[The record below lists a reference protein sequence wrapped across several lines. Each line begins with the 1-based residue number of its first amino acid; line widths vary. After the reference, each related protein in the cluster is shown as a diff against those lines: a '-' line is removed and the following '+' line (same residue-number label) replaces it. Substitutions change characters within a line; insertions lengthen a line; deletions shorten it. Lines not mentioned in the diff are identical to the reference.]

1 MEAPAFPRTGVQ
13 TTRAAPGSEACIA
26 LPLPIGTPPFTYEWN
41 RAGATLDDRFRTSVD
56 ASGIRLTVSSA
67 QIGDSG
73 VYTLQASNAAGKD
86 TTRVS
91 LEVSLDETPTG
102 DDPPTFLRRL
112 QDLTVKVGTRTRFLV
127 EILSSTE
134 CRVTWYRNERRLL
147 EAERIALVRD
157 GNFWCADVAT
167 VSVDDAG
174 RWTCTAENLGGRAS
188 CSAHLNVLVPK
199 AYKRPEFVEELRA
212 ILTEQGTVSLECK
225 VVGVPTPVLRWFKDS
240 REIKAGDVFALTA
253 NADDPTSLGTYTCEA
268 INCMGRAYSS
278 SKVHVIGRSKEG
290 SDKPSFGGLTPD
302 PPPIFTKELE
312 DQFVRICDHLSLGCQ
327 IVVPP
332 WPRSVVWYNKEGK
345 VDSST
350 QYHIIE
356 DGVGGYM
363 IEVSASEWADEGEW
377 KCVATS
383 AGGRIGISTCN
394 VTMDVPKNY
403 RKPRFMENLQ
413 AILTEEGLVS
423 FECKVVGFP
432 TPILSWFKDGQ
443 ELKPGDVY
451 QLTGTNSLG
460 SYCCIA
466 RNCMGQA
473 SSSAEL
479 TVEDIQNQLNEEE
492 KLQLFSKNQ
501 APKFL
506 QGLKS
511 VEVKIDEPFRFTIKV
526 VIPPEPTVLWYR
538 DDQPMDESPRCHLG
552 KEDRGVFYLDIKNL
566 ELMDQTEWKCVA
578 MNDYGH
584 SVTSCFLK
592 LIIPRHYKKPR
603 FLENLQAILSDEG
616 AVNLECKVI
625 GVPQPVLKWYKDGEE
640 LKPGDIHRIIS
651 GQDGTCCL
659 GTYTCEAQNCMGIA
673 ASSASLLGFEDTVK
687 AKKKRADDQ
696 ILQRNLSLSTI
707 HEERT
712 SQMYD
717 TPVADVTLDEKGEI
731 SFSFDGKE
739 VSVSLYETPDLTEEE
754 ALQIVEMYADQLSE
768 NVTEH
773 NVIELPP
780 LRFVKETS
788 TSGNLLMEAIIID
801 VSPDYFV
808 PPEEDLRTEADI
820 EDISIA
826 EENGQQQLSFDQE
839 VAEEYIDKTM
849 ALLTDEKSDIVL
861 KPVRRKS
868 DSQKSGEDYFSLSRD
883 QSLSEEK
890 KDDDTQ
896 ILSES
901 ITFASAHSTGKQK
914 SKPSQEDDVGT
925 QESSDITKTVF
936 LREELPTSLDIEN
949 KTSKLLNSA
958 KRDSLKSITSF
969 KQEEVDITNLNEN
982 MIFISLSLSKIL
994 NKVQMLER
1002 DIILQSQ
1009 LMPTAAIAA
1018 KSLEIINSIISPL
1031 TEIHN
1036 ITDAFKESMNE
1047 TSDSKSILLTQ
1058 LPQCLK
1064 DLQNALAMVEK
1075 CVDVG
1080 SDKTLINNT
1089 CISIIN
1095 NCEEDL
1101 TKFVEKI
1108 RELPV
1113 KYSYLIDETVS
1124 TDIKLLANDILNI
1137 IDISKSTVTNK
1148 SKISQETQK
1157 HELSIDKQHLNNTQK
1172 AIYHLK
1178 VPLNSLWDIIE
1189 NALKKSL
1196 LSYNET
1202 NNAEAILF
1210 NMSSS
1215 IQDLQTALEQIEF
1228 LSVEES
1234 NSSLPKYNTTTIET
1248 VISSVLK
1255 LRNSFESLSF
1265 EKENKYDKE
1274 QLGSV
1279 LQVIKVD
1286 LEDISFRIN
1295 DIEKTIGSFDV
1306 LYGDNKLE
1314 ILQKMAHVLIALEN
1328 SLPVLSSVPNVQETV
1343 SIFHK
1348 NLTKALENA
1357 IESNDRAKY
1366 SALLHICDVVSRINV
1381 SIQGFESSKF
1391 ISLTSILNNFNIIE
1405 ENLKSL
1411 SIDQGIRD
1419 DILKNVYQCYVDIQ
1433 NVITTYE
1440 EDMSIK
1446 MDSEPVKEIA
1456 TDQFYTES
1464 KVHLVVQQIDQ
1475 LISAINNISAEE
1487 VTPSICCILPIL
1499 QNTCPVL
1506 EELKCSIAS
1515 LEENIQE
1522 NSHVSDAISQSL
1534 LAESIGAPLQSI
1546 QENITVLNQVLLET
1560 VGQMKSKD
1568 DAIGVFAKPLYE
1580 LYTTLQ
1586 TLQENVLSEYESFS
1600 LHESSA
1606 KIATSTG
1613 VLRNCILIVEEQCYI
1628 EGLDEMST
1636 LQDISCLKT
1645 TADPISESN
1654 LILPVIQETHLEA
1667 PIFNTLK
1674 SRPEIAHEFQLLHED
1689 ILEIQKLDIL
1699 EALNTLSEVKEY
1711 ANIKSVTETIEEI
1724 QHKIVSILSPLV
1736 MESLSSVSNL
1746 DLASNNLTNISE
1758 SLFKLKNHLTVIDVD
1773 NIPIYED
1780 VLKIPSN
1787 KIHSIV
1793 KNISNLKEHLD
1804 KCLLSVQRHTNLLDS
1819 EEIKDLYYVCN
1830 DFVSCSKTT
1839 VHTWPSQ
1846 NKNMY
1851 NLVSAVENF
1860 LQVIKTTPDLNA
1872 EEVKSVFN
1880 DLYKS
1885 IINMEDTLF
1894 EYVSSTEIAV
1904 TKENP
1909 LETIIH
1915 KLASNIAVLEH
1926 YNADLSSASNTD
1938 FPQSAS
1944 LTSIETEYLNNMENV
1959 IVNNVIIMQ
1968 NLTNPSQKTESQK
1981 KDTILIQNF
1990 MEKFKSSFS
1999 IIRVLL
2005 TQRPSHKRVIR
2016 LFQEYF
2022 TLQINIYKFKK
2033 VKSTH
2038 THPED
2043 FMYLHDF
2050 LNQAEGSLEKIKLS
2064 LIKLCSSIS
2073 KTLFR
2078 EPLTK
2083 INDSIA
2089 NFPNYLR
2096 LDSVM
2101 DLHDLIQ
2108 NFLISVNIAAPHL
2121 ESLEQ
2126 NVVQELE
2133 TCIFINSDAE
2143 NKLITDSLD
2152 NLLSLL
2158 EREMCDN
2165 PDNEKEKLLK
2175 DLVKCFRDHQDYKN
2189 AIGTGKRMI
2198 ILKCLADCSDIL
2210 RNHFRTFDTEIKLLE
2225 STNGDQLQE
2234 LLNKFI
2240 HQLKSIHFQI
2250 NEIKE
2255 NVFVEPDLMIKNIIS
2270 LKQFCEKHLS
2280 YFSQSSLCE
2289 DDFSIINDIINE
2301 IHLIQDNINRLQNDL
2316 KIFEDLKDIDDFFKK
2331 MLSSDKVI
2339 KDQKLSKAVTKSI
2352 LQHVEQYIE
2361 ITEIIEEISAIINL
2375 GNVKKTKEIAQELRE
2390 SLTADNAQSMDAS
2403 EELKYCPVSENQEN
2417 LAQRLQISLSNIRES
2432 ELLSCDTHVRKHI
2445 LDVVTK
2451 LQDDLNTITSTE
2463 KLARSANMN
2472 NISQDPGIE
2481 TYEKSSH
2488 NIDLLSISNDQECT
2502 AQDLSIKKHHE
2513 KTNAVPV
2520 IHQIEDTI
2528 ACISGI
2534 IVEEISS
2541 NIKNIY
2547 PVMENICPILEEL
2560 KLNVA
2565 MLQENI
2571 ERTESPISDISDSP
2585 VQKAFTKPLRDL
2597 EENII
2602 VLNHLILESLKG
2614 TTENEN
2620 LQTLG
2625 VLAKPL
2631 HELHITYQ
2639 ILQENVI
2646 SQYESLSF
2654 LQPNINFAATEQI
2667 LHSCVLLVQE
2677 PHEVEFADEMST
2689 LEDISCIKTT
2699 ADSISSDVLAVA
2711 QDMQVTPE
2719 EYYTSH
2725 KQKETELDEL
2735 ATQQVQTQTIMKENI
2750 SVSIEQPLKLE
2761 HEISQETIVFID
2773 EENKTKEKTM
2783 TEQDALKKIQV
2794 STEESI
2800 RKGEELEQIDV
2811 REIQVDLEKCIE
2823 TSKSNISST
2832 DDDQFKSEQTI
2843 VQNTIDENIKKTE
2856 TNLTEIIEVCVES
2869 KNDSDLKVQVPTQEC
2884 LETTE
2889 ENISVLIDE
2898 TFVLEQAAA
2907 QDTQITLEKCI
2918 ETSKTNITSSH
2929 DDQLQSEQ
2937 TIEQDTIDANIKK
2950 METSLTEITEECV
2963 ELKNASDLKVLVP
2976 TEECLETTQE
2986 NISVLIDPSL
2996 VLEHA
3001 GAQDT
3006 KITLEKCIKTSKTNI
3021 ISSHDDQLKFQQTIE
3036 QDTIDAN
3043 IKKMETNLTEIIEEC
3058 VEPKND
3064 SDPKV
3069 QVPTQESLET
3079 TQENISILIDPSLV
3093 LEQAAAQETQ
3103 NTLEKCI
3110 ETSKTNIT
3118 SSHDD
3123 QLHSEQTFEQ
3133 DTIDANIK
3141 KTETNYTET
3150 IEEYVE
3156 SKNDSDLKVQV
3167 PTQESLETTEENISV
3182 LIDQTFV
3189 LEQAAAQETQIT
3201 LEKCIDTSKTNITS
3215 SHDDQ
3220 LKSEQT
3226 IEQYTIDA
3234 NIKKTETNLT
3244 ETIEE
3249 CVEPKNDS
3257 DLKVQ
3262 VPTQESLET
3271 TEENISVLIDQTFVL
3286 EQAAAQETQITVEKC
3301 IETSKTN
3308 ITSSHDDQLQSE
3320 QTIEQDTI
3328 HADIKKTETNLSEIT
3343 EECVE
3348 PKNDSDLKV
3357 QVPTQECLE
3366 TTEENISVLIDQ
3378 PFILEQAAAQE
3389 TQITLGK
3396 CIETNITNITSS
3408 HDDQLHSEQTIEQD
3422 TIDANI
3428 KKTETE
3434 IFEESVKPKND
3445 SDLKVQVPAQE
3456 CLETTEE
3463 NISVLIDQPFIL
3475 EQAAA
3480 QETQNTLKK
3489 CIETSKTNITSSHD
3503 VESEQTIEKDTI
3515 DENIKKTKTNLTEI
3529 IEECVEPKNDSDL
3542 KVQVPTHECLE
3553 TTEENISVLID
3564 ETFVLEQVAAQDTQI
3579 TLEKCIE
3586 TSKTNITS
3594 SHDDQLKFEQTI
3606 EQDTIDANIKKM
3618 ETNLTEIIEECV
3630 EPKNDSDPK
3639 VQVPTQESL
3648 ETTEKN
3654 ISVLIDQPFI
3664 LEQAAAQETQN
3675 TLEKCIET
3683 SKTNITSSHDD
3694 QLHSEQ
3700 TIEQDTI
3707 DANIKKTETNY
3718 TETIEEYVE
3727 SKNDSD
3733 LKVQVPTQES
3743 LETTEENISVLI
3755 DQTFVLEQ
3763 AAAQETQVTLEKCIE
3778 TSKTNITSSHDGQ
3791 LKSEQTIAQ
3800 DTIDANI
3807 KKTET
3812 NLTETIEECVEPK
3825 NDSDLKVQVPTQESL
3840 ETTEENISVL
3850 IDQTFVLEQAAA
3862 QETQITVEKCIETS
3876 KTNITS
3882 SHDDQLKSEQT
3893 IAQDTIDA
3901 NIKKTETNLTETIEE
3916 CVEPKNDSDLK
3927 VQVPTQ
3933 ESLETTEENISV
3945 LIDQTFVLE
3954 QAAAQE
3960 TQITVEK
3967 CIETSKTNIT
3977 SSHDD
3982 QLKSGPTIEQD
3993 TIDANIKKTETNL
4006 TETIDEYVEPKNDS
4020 DLKVQVP
4027 TQEYLETTEENIYT
4041 NYNLK
4046 HSNIMQ
4052 TMDSLLKELHEILIS
4067 GSATNVEKTDSLQN
4081 MLEEFQVQI
4090 IKLKSMNIKYAGDTL
4105 NETIDDL
4112 ECSVRSVQLLIN
4124 ESSPTDHV
4132 IEASSSIELLVNTI
4146 REEISKMHLQDTT
4159 LGKHDILEECI
4170 SDTETTLLLLD
4181 KVSETTTNRDDI
4193 LKIIN
4198 DLNTVKDSIKTIK
4211 LSFSID
4217 EETVIERGIE
4227 ILQSLDI
4234 IEQQLF
4240 TIEDRIEKMPSVD
4253 ALTRDTIITAVHSV
4267 YTNISNIRGTISN
4280 IKKSY
4285 IYQNYGKPSENLLK
4299 AIKNINHIK
4308 SIDNNHNWISVTKHC
4323 RNILN
4328 HFEEIKFYINLDKTA
4343 RQPSDASLTKVVLN
4357 ELKLLLSNVVLTNM
4371 KEFQSLLRNSVDTVI
4386 EYIEEC
4392 IHNIDSVPVLE
4403 VREKI
4408 PIFKELTRRLIYSTN
4423 EILEKYAHVN
4433 TLSVD
4438 TNANEP
4444 EFNGISTSE
4453 SQYASDKTIIL
4464 ESHKPDCMEVTVVQ
4478 PVSALNN
4485 FVSHIITE
4493 SSFSKDDIPP
4503 NTEIQTGKYNN
4514 IEKQLIKDGV
4524 QPIIEHL
4531 IEEAIDKVT
4540 LLRIENG
4547 NTQEFGNEED
4557 IKKYPR
4563 SQNTELKCLD
4573 ETKVSK
4579 NKQEI
4584 TSSHILNVSL
4594 GINEDLKKDKD
4605 NQSNQQHEA
4614 SKETFDGNC
4623 KNIQENSLILKRSGN
4638 EELKSSHSDSQ
4649 IQDSLIETRTTK
4661 KLDSEAKSLTEKEL
4675 CTVHCYDKNG
4685 ELISP
4690 TINSTNNM
4698 KEKEKNT
4705 ILDKVSFDK
4714 HKMNDLEK
4722 SCTEIGKNDSSLLGV
4737 LHGKLEVVEN
4747 INSEME
4753 CKENQINTET
4763 TRNSAE
4769 ISTQELGISNI
4780 GIEKVLNVDIT
4791 TEENNEIVD
4800 NQSLQDKDILHPQ
4813 LNKDCIPNELECNSK
4828 ALNEVSKSL
4837 VNQTNFDFD
4846 ENLVIE
4852 EGKRRI
4858 RKNETLNEVN
4868 NRNELQNDIKT
4879 RPLKLNL
4886 QGQQLLTMENLN
4898 YSKGEI
4904 MISNVELEIL
4914 QATASE
4920 QNITDIQK
4928 DFKNITLSTNLV
4940 DRNDVLVIQ
4949 DQNTSKEHVQSIERD
4964 KQESF
4969 LEMNTISQNDKQNL
4983 LSLEEMTICPSIQ
4996 ESYEKEIISDTNE
5009 LKENVSSLVPEQNQQ
5024 NKASSK
5030 HDKDDQHTTY
5040 NELRDA
5046 NTAVTAST
5054 NLSPKSDTNTENNR
5068 EEIFTVSSDTQEC
5081 DLDRE
5086 IKNNII
5092 KEESICQVS
5101 QSRETVEST
5110 SLGINTLSD
5119 TRDEISSVKNKKRT
5133 QSKLK
5138 TNGLSKKLTTKEDD
5152 SEKDIG
5158 KSNDIEVY
5166 ERAKIIDDVARQKK
5180 QDDTDNQ
5187 YEVAVSKT
5195 LSSLN
5200 AEILDNK
5207 NFETVMNPTQSIDT
5221 KYQTTTSKDVK
5232 TTPYTVKEKPQFID
5246 PNFVDTSMGFLRP
5259 PTYISK
5265 PFEAEN
5271 FFTPELNTYTST
5283 SNVLYKAS
5291 SLIGDHQSKSMYTGD
5306 REKQLETQLST
5317 KATSESRSIYS
5328 EKRASSIRDLK
5339 RKPVFTTHLT
5349 NRTAVEGS
5357 RVKLTCSVLSSTEP
5371 VLKWYKNGV
5380 LLEDKHKY
5388 KIKFTDGLITMELLN
5403 ALPSDSG
5410 DYSCTV
5416 DNEHGSITTSAK
5428 LKVYPSFESSPIP
5441 PTFTRSIRDVYHR
5454 AENELILECRI
5465 RGQPLPIISWFKDN
5479 KPIASYDRYEA
5490 SYLADGLCRLTI
5502 SSPSIE
5508 DSGTYTC
5515 KAESAVWSDQITH
5528 VVNFADATRIDSH
5541 ISSVERLRLS
5551 HDTRRPHFTN
5561 VLSDYKVIKGG
5572 TIGLQVEIGG
5582 APTRVE
5588 WLREGSSVTE
5598 LDKNAQTF
5606 VDHGIYTLAL
5616 NDVSERHSGLYTCR
5630 AWSTH
5635 GNVDM
5640 NAEISVVQPNEIDG
5654 KPAVIVSRPT
5664 KDVLISVGEDIN
5676 ISFRVQGEP
5685 RPKVFFLKGIRD
5697 ITNSQRVCKMTSDD
5711 YVKFTMKRSVISDA
5725 GTYCILARNVYGCD
5739 RAFVTV
5745 VVRQRASS
5753 DNLISDWTYPAE
5765 DPTIIATERKY
5776 KSVPGRIPGE
5786 PSAVDGANN
5795 WVALVWPKSDP
5806 QEAAPVLA
5814 YRVDSW
5820 LLGKEG
5826 GARWIEMGITPRNT
5840 FDAFNLKQG
5849 EEYHFRVTPRNRYG
5863 WGESVQT
5870 STPIAVGIAGD
5881 RPEFIDILPGLL
5893 KVLVGETANLSCS
5906 FKGKPTPVI
5915 AWMKNGSEIEESDK
5929 VRSRQ
5934 NGNVCSLTI
5943 KNVEIED
5950 EGRYSCEATN
5960 AHGRAST
5967 YARMTVITDRQI
5979 WEADA
5984 KLKRERSAD
5993 ATGEYPPQFTMRLR
6007 DRRVQATYPV
6017 RLTFQVIG
6025 SPTPNVTWFKDG
6037 QEVTFDSRKTSYK
6050 DEHFHTLEIAPT
6062 TLDDGGLYEALARNN
6077 SGAVS
6082 CRCSL
6087 VVDKGI
6093 RAYVAPEFC
6102 CGLEPLYRLNEGDEL
6117 RISAIVEAYPSVGV
6131 TWYRDGVRLRPSRR
6145 AIMTLDR
6152 DGQIELALASVTPR
6166 DAGVY
6171 TCTASNEVGQAST
6184 AGKVEIVT
6192 DQREERRNVPTV
6204 ICPDIPYSKEP
6215 MFIIKPRST
6224 EAQEGDTVIIECEV
6238 IGDPTP
6244 EVYWL
6249 RDFLKPDYY
6258 RDAKHFKQ
6266 MAAGPLY
6273 RFEIPHAKLDFTGAY
6288 SVVARNV
6295 HGEAKAIIS
6304 LQIFAKDLSSS
6315 DETHSIRY
6323 GRVEVIPRFEK
6334 ELTDLLCYDSDAI
6347 EFECLISGHP
6357 EPDIRWFHYN
6367 QLLPDCPDFES
6378 TYDLGTARLKIKQVA
6393 AEDEGT
6399 YTCEASNNLGK
6410 ATSTACLVV
6419 YPPGEPNTI
6428 SQRLQRPPALAS
6440 AASTPR
6446 STPRVTPARS
6456 VSRTPARSGPESRRL
6471 RSPTRE
6477 VGPKFYTY
6485 PFNKVVEEGD
6495 GVVLQCAVG
6504 GFPTP
6509 WATWDKDGI
6518 IITPTSRISV
6528 KEKDE
6533 MLRILQIDEVNVEDV
6548 GLYRITLENDFGRAE
6563 ASARLEVISH
6573 KGKFHSRSSSVSPAR
6588 LYRRRTPSFTRQ
6600 D

>member
-26 LPLPIGTPPFTYEWN
+26 LPLPIGTPPFTYEWS
-41 RAGATLDDRFRTSVD
+41 RAGATLDGRFRTSVD
-56 ASGIRLTVSSA
+56 AGGVRLTVSSA
-67 QIGDSG
+67 QIDDSG

-91 LEVSLDETPTG
+91 LEVSPDETPTG

-167 VSVDDAG
+167 VTVDDAG

-225 VVGVPTPVLRWFKDS
+225 VIGVPTPVLRWFKDS

-278 SKVHVIGRSKEG
+278 SKVHVIGRAKEG
-290 SDKPSFGGLTPD
+290 SDKSSFGGLTPD

-345 VDSST
+345 IDSST
-350 QYHIIE
+350 KYHIIE

-383 AGGRIGISTCN
+383 AGGRVGISTCS

-552 KEDRGVFYLDIKNL
+552 KEDRGVFFLDIKNL

-849 ALLTDEKSDIVL
+849 ALLSDEKSDIVL

-868 DSQKSGEDYFSLSRD
+868 DSHKSGEDYFSLSRD
-883 QSLSEEK
+883 QSISEEK

-901 ITFASAHSTGKQK
+901 ISFASAHSTGKQK

-936 LREELPTSLDIEN
+936 LREELRTSLDIEN
-949 KTSKLLNSA
+949 KSSKLVGSA
-958 KRDSLKSITSF
+958 KRDSLKSISSF
-969 KQEEVDITNLNEN
+969 KQEEVDFTNLNEN
-982 MIFISLSLSKIL
+982 MICISLSLSKIL
-994 NKVQMLER
+994 NNVEMLER

-1009 LMPTAAIAA
+1009 LMPTAAIAS

-1031 TEIHN
+1031 TEIHS
-1036 ITDAFKESMNE
+1036 ITDVFKESMNE
-1047 TSDSKSILLTQ
+1047 TSDAKPILLTK

-1064 DLQNALAMVEK
+1064 DLQNSLAMVEK

-1089 CISIIN
+1089 CISILN
-1095 NCEEDL
+1095 NCEEDM

-1108 RELPV
+1108 REIPE
-1113 KYSYLIDETVS
+1113 KYPYLIDETAS
-1124 TDIKLLANDILNI
+1124 TEIKLLSNDILNI
-1137 IDISKSTVTNK
+1137 INIAKSTVNNK
-1148 SKISQETQK
+1148 SKLNQETHKQ
-1157 HELSIDKQHLNNTQK
+1157 EISIDKQHLNNTQK

-1265 EKENKYDKE
+1265 EKEKKYDKE

-1314 ILQKMAHVLIALEN
+1314 ILQRMAHVLIALEN
-1328 SLPVLSSVPNVQETV
+1328 SLPVLNSLPNVQTTL
-1343 SIFHK
+1343 SAFHK

-1357 IESNDRAKY
+1357 IESNESAKY

-1381 SIQGFESSKF
+1381 SIKGFESSKF

-1411 SIDQGIRD
+1411 SIDQGIRE

-1433 NVITTYE
+1433 NVITTYA

-1446 MDSEPVKEIA
+1446 MDSEPVEDIS

-1464 KVHLVVQQIDQ
+1464 KANLVVQHIDQ
-1475 LISAINNISAEE
+1475 VIAAINNVSAEE
-1487 VTPSICCILPIL
+1487 VTPSLCCILPIL

-1522 NSHVSDAISQSL
+1522 NSHVSEIISQSL
-1534 LAESIGAPLQSI
+1534 LAQSIETPLQSI
-1546 QENITVLNQVLLET
+1546 QENITVLNQVLLDT
-1560 VGQMKSKD
+1560 VGETNSKD

-1600 LHESSA
+1600 LSENSA
-1606 KIATSTG
+1606 KIATSTE
-1613 VLRNCILIVEEQCYI
+1613 VLRNCILIVEEKCFI

-1645 TADPISESN
+1645 TADPISGSN

-1667 PIFNTLK
+1667 PIFYTLK
-1674 SRPEIAHEFQLLHED
+1674 SRPEIAHEFQLLHDD

-1699 EALNTLSEVKEY
+1699 EALNALSEVKEY
-1711 ANIKSVTETIEEI
+1711 ANLKSVTETIEEI

-1758 SLFKLKNHLTVIDVD
+1758 SLFKLKNHLTVIDLD

-1780 VLKIPSN
+1780 VLMIPSN
-1787 KIHSIV
+1787 KIHYIV

-1804 KCLLSVQRHTNLLDS
+1804 KCILSVQRHTNLLDS

-1830 DFVSCSKTT
+1830 DFLSCSKTT
-1839 VHTWPSQ
+1839 VQKCPSQ
-1846 NKNMY
+1846 NENMY
-1851 NLVSAVENF
+1851 NLVSSVENF
-1860 LQVIKTTPDLNA
+1860 LQVIRTTPDLNA

-1885 IINMEDTLF
+1885 IMNMEDTLF
-1894 EYVSSTEIAV
+1894 EYVSPTEITV

-1909 LETIIH
+1909 LETKIH
-1915 KLASNIAVLEH
+1915 KLANNIAALEH
-1926 YNADLSSASNTD
+1926 YNADLSGASNTD

-1944 LTSIETEYLNNMENV
+1944 LTSIETEYLNNMESVLVHNA
-1959 IVNNVIIMQ
+1959 IIMQ
-1968 NLTNPSQKTESQK
+1968 NLTNESQITELQN
-1981 KDTILIQNF
+1981 KDIIFIRNF
-1990 MEKFKSSFS
+1990 MEKLKNSFS

-2022 TLQINIYKFKK
+2022 TLQINIYKFKNE
-2033 VKSTH
+2033 KSTH
-2038 THPED
+2038 PHPED
-2043 FMYLHDF
+2043 FTYLEDF
-2050 LNQAEGSLEKIKLS
+2050 FNQAEGSLDSIKLS

-2083 INDSIA
+2083 IIDSIA
-2089 NFPNYLR
+2089 NFPNYLQ
-2096 LDSVM
+2096 LDSII

-2108 NFLISVNIAAPHL
+2108 NFLIIVNIASPHL

-2152 NLLSLL
+2152 NFLSLL
-2158 EREMCDN
+2158 EREMGDN

-2175 DLVKCFRDHQDYKN
+2175 EMIKCFRNHQDYKK
-2189 AIGTGKRMI
+2189 AVGTGKRMI
-2198 ILKCLADCSDIL
+2198 ILKFLADCSDIL

-2225 STNGDQLQE
+2225 STNHFPLQNS
-2234 LLNKFI
+2234 LTKFI
-2240 HQLKSIHFQI
+2240 QQLKSLHLQI
-2250 NEIKE
+2250 NKMQE
-2255 NVFVEPDLMIKNIIS
+2255 NVCMYPKDVVPDLMIKNIAS
-2270 LKQFCEKHLS
+2270 LKQFCEKHLNV
-2280 YFSQSSLCE
+2280 FSQSSLCE
-2289 DDFSIINDIINE
+2289 DDFCLINDIIHE
-2301 IHLIQDNINRLQNDL
+2301 IHLIQDNINSLQNDL
-2316 KIFEDLKDIDDFFKK
+2316 KILEDLKNMEDFFKK
-2331 MLSSDKVI
+2331 MLSSDEVT
-2339 KDQKLSKAVTKSI
+2339 KDHKLSKAETKSI

-2361 ITEIIEEISAIINL
+2361 VTEIIEEISAIINL

-2390 SLTADNAQSMDAS
+2390 SLAADNAQSMDAA
-2403 EELKYCPVSENQEN
+2403 EELKYCTVSENQEN

-2432 ELLSCDTHVRKHI
+2432 ELLSCDTHIRKHI
-2445 LDVVTK
+2445 LDVITK
-2451 LQDDLNTITSTE
+2451 LQDDLNTIATTE
-2463 KLARSANMN
+2463 TLAGCASINK
-2472 NISQDPGIE
+2472 ISQDPGIE
-2481 TYEKSSH
+2481 ICEKSCH
-2488 NIDLLSISNDQECT
+2488 NIGLLSISIDQECT
-2502 AQDLSIKKHHE
+2502 AQDPSIKKHNE
-2513 KTNAVPV
+2513 KTNTIPV

-2528 ACISGI
+2528 SSISGI
-2534 IVEEISS
+2534 ISEEIS
-2541 NIKNIY
+2541 IDAKNIY
-2547 PVMENICPILEEL
+2547 PALENICPILEEL

-2565 MLQENI
+2565 TLQENI

-2585 VQKAFTKPLRDL
+2585 VQKAFSKPLRDL

-2620 LQTLG
+2620 LRMLG

-2646 SQYESLSF
+2646 SQYESLSC

-2677 PHEVEFADEMST
+2677 PYEVEIADEMST
-2689 LEDISCIKTT
+2689 LEDISCIKTN

-2711 QDMQVTPE
+2711 QDMQVTSE

-2725 KQKETELDEL
+2725 KQNESEFNKLP
-2735 ATQQVQTQTIMKENI
+2735 TQQEQTQTIIKENI

-2761 HEISQETIVFID
+2761 HAISQETIVSID
-2773 EENKTKEKTM
+2773 EDNN
-2783 TEQDALKKIQV
+2783 ALKKNQV
-2794 STEESI
+2794 SREELIRNDDDQLKFERAIEPDTIDKDINTTETNLTEIIKEYVEPNNSDQIIQAPTQECHDDQLKTERAIDEDIKKTETKLTEIIKECVKPKNDSDQKIEVTMQEYIETTEENISVPIDQPFVLAQDTQATLEESI
-2800 RKGEELEQIDV
+2800 DTGK
-2811 REIQVDLEKCIE
+2811 
-2823 TSKSNISST
+2823 TNISSSY
-2832 DDDQFKSEQTI
+2832 DDQLKSERAI
-2843 VQNTIDENIKKTE
+2843 EPDTIDEDIKKTE
-2856 TNLTEIIEVCVES
+2856 TNLTEIIKECVKPKKEAA
-2869 KNDSDLKVQVPTQEC
+2869 KVIEIPINENIELGNAYEIQATLEQTV
-2884 LETTE
+2884 ETTE
-2889 ENISVLIDE
+2889 ENISSP
-2898 TFVLEQAAA
+2898 
-2907 QDTQITLEKCI
+2907 ITPEV
-2918 ETSKTNITSSH
+2918 
-2929 DDQLQSEQ
+2929 DQERR
-2937 TIEQDTIDANIKK
+2937 
-2950 METSLTEITEECV
+2950 
-2963 ELKNASDLKVLVP
+2963 
-2976 TEECLETTQE
+2976 
-2986 NISVLIDPSL
+2986 
-2996 VLEHA
+2996 
-3001 GAQDT
+3001 
-3006 KITLEKCIKTSKTNI
+3006 
-3021 ISSHDDQLKFQQTIE
+3021 
-3036 QDTIDAN
+3036 
-3043 IKKMETNLTEIIEEC
+3043 
-3058 VEPKND
+3058 
-3064 SDPKV
+3064 
-3069 QVPTQESLET
+3069 
-3079 TQENISILIDPSLV
+3079 
-3093 LEQAAAQETQ
+3093 
-3103 NTLEKCI
+3103 
-3110 ETSKTNIT
+3110 
-3118 SSHDD
+3118 
-3123 QLHSEQTFEQ
+3123 
-3133 DTIDANIK
+3133 
-3141 KTETNYTET
+3141 
-3150 IEEYVE
+3150 
-3156 SKNDSDLKVQV
+3156 
-3167 PTQESLETTEENISV
+3167 
-3182 LIDQTFV
+3182 
-3189 LEQAAAQETQIT
+3189 
-3201 LEKCIDTSKTNITS
+3201 
-3215 SHDDQ
+3215 
-3220 LKSEQT
+3220 
-3226 IEQYTIDA
+3226 
-3234 NIKKTETNLT
+3234 
-3244 ETIEE
+3244 
-3249 CVEPKNDS
+3249 
-3257 DLKVQ
+3257 
-3262 VPTQESLET
+3262 
-3271 TEENISVLIDQTFVL
+3271 
-3286 EQAAAQETQITVEKC
+3286 ITVEENLKQNDKL
-3301 IETSKTN
+3301 ISELTDEPYVAEN
-3308 ITSSHDDQLQSE
+3308 PITQKSHAPDDCK
-3320 QTIEQDTI
+3320 DR
-3328 HADIKKTETNLSEIT
+3328 
-3343 EECVE
+3343 
-3348 PKNDSDLKV
+3348 
-3357 QVPTQECLE
+3357 
-3366 TTEENISVLIDQ
+3366 
-3378 PFILEQAAAQE
+3378 
-3389 TQITLGK
+3389 
-3396 CIETNITNITSS
+3396 ITNVEYMN
-3408 HDDQLHSEQTIEQD
+3408 Q
-3422 TIDANI
+3422 
-3428 KKTETE
+3428 
-3434 IFEESVKPKND
+3434 
-3445 SDLKVQVPAQE
+3445 
-3456 CLETTEE
+3456 
-3463 NISVLIDQPFIL
+3463 
-3475 EQAAA
+3475 
-3480 QETQNTLKK
+3480 K
-3489 CIETSKTNITSSHD
+3489 CTD
-3503 VESEQTIEKDTI
+3503 
-3515 DENIKKTKTNLTEI
+3515 
-3529 IEECVEPKNDSDL
+3529 
-3542 KVQVPTHECLE
+3542 
-3553 TTEENISVLID
+3553 
-3564 ETFVLEQVAAQDTQI
+3564 
-3579 TLEKCIE
+3579 
-3586 TSKTNITS
+3586 
-3594 SHDDQLKFEQTI
+3594 
-3606 EQDTIDANIKKM
+3606 M
-3618 ETNLTEIIEECV
+3618 
-3630 EPKNDSDPK
+3630 
-3639 VQVPTQESL
+3639 
-3648 ETTEKN
+3648 
-3654 ISVLIDQPFI
+3654 
-3664 LEQAAAQETQN
+3664 
-3675 TLEKCIET
+3675 
-3683 SKTNITSSHDD
+3683 
-3694 QLHSEQ
+3694 
-3700 TIEQDTI
+3700 
-3707 DANIKKTETNY
+3707 
-3718 TETIEEYVE
+3718 
-3727 SKNDSD
+3727 
-3733 LKVQVPTQES
+3733 
-3743 LETTEENISVLI
+3743 
-3755 DQTFVLEQ
+3755 
-3763 AAAQETQVTLEKCIE
+3763 
-3778 TSKTNITSSHDGQ
+3778 
-3791 LKSEQTIAQ
+3791 
-3800 DTIDANI
+3800 
-3807 KKTET
+3807 
-3812 NLTETIEECVEPK
+3812 
-3825 NDSDLKVQVPTQESL
+3825 
-3840 ETTEENISVL
+3840 
-3850 IDQTFVLEQAAA
+3850 
-3862 QETQITVEKCIETS
+3862 
-3876 KTNITS
+3876 
-3882 SHDDQLKSEQT
+3882 
-3893 IAQDTIDA
+3893 
-3901 NIKKTETNLTETIEE
+3901 
-3916 CVEPKNDSDLK
+3916 
-3927 VQVPTQ
+3927 
-3933 ESLETTEENISV
+3933 
-3945 LIDQTFVLE
+3945 
-3954 QAAAQE
+3954 
-3960 TQITVEK
+3960 
-3967 CIETSKTNIT
+3967 
-3977 SSHDD
+3977 
-3982 QLKSGPTIEQD
+3982 
-3993 TIDANIKKTETNL
+3993 
-4006 TETIDEYVEPKNDS
+4006 
-4020 DLKVQVP
+4020 
-4027 TQEYLETTEENIYT
+4027 

-4046 HSNIMQ
+4046 YNSIIQ
-4052 TMDSLLKELHEILIS
+4052 TMEALLNELHEILMS
-4067 GSATNVEKTDSLQN
+4067 SDATNVEKTDYLQN
-4081 MLEEFQVQI
+4081 MLDEFQVQI
-4090 IKLKSMNIKYAGDTL
+4090 IKLKSMNIKDASDIL

-4132 IEASSSIELLVNTI
+4132 IEASATIELLVNSI
-4146 REEISKMHLQDTT
+4146 KEDLSKMHFQDTM
-4159 LGKHDILEECI
+4159 LGKPDILEECVG
-4170 SDTETTLLLLD
+4170 DTETTLLLLD
-4181 KVSETTTNRDDI
+4181 AVSETITNHDNI

-4198 DLNTVKDSIKTIK
+4198 DLNTVKDSMKTIK

-4217 EETVIERGIE
+4217 EETVIEKGIE
-4227 ILQSLDI
+4227 ILESLDI
-4234 IEQQLF
+4234 IEHQLF
-4240 TIEDRIEKMPSVD
+4240 TIEDVIEKMPTVD
-4253 ALTRDTIITAVHSV
+4253 LLTRDTIITAVHSV

-4299 AIKNINHIK
+4299 AIKNINYIK
-4308 SIDNNHNWISVTKHC
+4308 NIDNNHNWISVTKHF

-4357 ELKLLLSNVVLTNM
+4357 ELKLLLSNDVLNNT
-4371 KEFQSLLRNSVDTVI
+4371 KEFQSLLGNSVDTVI
-4386 EYIEEC
+4386 EFIVEC
-4392 IHNIDSVPVLE
+4392 IHKIDRAPVLE

-4408 PIFKELTRRLIYSTN
+4408 PIFKELTGRLIDLSNEILDIYKHVNTINVDTNVKEPQTN
-4423 EILEKYAHVN
+4423 EI
-4433 TLSVD
+4433 S
-4438 TNANEP
+4438 
-4444 EFNGISTSE
+4444 SSE
-4453 SQYASDKTIIL
+4453 SQYELDKTIIL
-4464 ESHKPDCMEVTVVQ
+4464 ESPNLDCMEVTVVQ
-4478 PVSALNN
+4478 PISALNN
-4485 FVSHIITE
+4485 LVSHIITE
-4493 SSFSKDDIPP
+4493 SSFSKDDTPP
-4503 NTEIQTGKYNN
+4503 DIEMQTVKYNN

-4524 QPIIEHL
+4524 QPIIEQL
-4531 IEEAIDKVT
+4531 IEEAINKVT
-4540 LLRIENG
+4540 LLSIQNG
-4547 NTQEFGNEED
+4547 NIQEFGNKDDLQMLQEPHDHTSKILLDAKTIELKSKTTTFESMIAIDNKQNVAKDSQIDQQIKNILSCEEENIMLHVNIGSQTEIDRLDQDLSEQKVKKSDDNLGDDEQTSSLKDLSKKDFCINNKLGNDISEED
-4557 IKKYPR
+4557 IKRDSR
-4563 SQNTELKCLD
+4563 SQNIKLKCLD
-4573 ETKVSK
+4573 ENKLNK

-4584 TSSHILNVSL
+4584 TSSNMFNVSL
-4594 GINEDLKKDKD
+4594 ERNEDLKKDVD
-4605 NQSNQQHEA
+4605 NQTNKQHEA
-4614 SKETFDGNC
+4614 SKETIDENC
-4623 KNIQENSLILKRSGN
+4623 KNIQEKSLILKRSEN
-4638 EELKSSHSDSQ
+4638 KEMNTLDTQ
-4649 IQDSLIETRTTK
+4649 IQDSLIGTSTTK
-4661 KLDSEAKSLTEKEL
+4661 KQDSEIKSITDE
-4675 CTVHCYDKNG
+4675 
-4685 ELISP
+4685 
-4690 TINSTNNM
+4690 
-4698 KEKEKNT
+4698 
-4705 ILDKVSFDK
+4705 
-4714 HKMNDLEK
+4714 
-4722 SCTEIGKNDSSLLGV
+4722 DSSLPDV
-4737 LHGKLEVVEN
+4737 LDEKLEVVEKMK
-4747 INSEME
+4747 SEME
-4753 CKENQINTET
+4753 SKDHQNDTDI
-4763 TRNSAE
+4763 TRSSAE
-4769 ISTQELGISNI
+4769 ISRQELGISDI
-4780 GIEKVLNVDIT
+4780 GIEKVLNLDVT
-4791 TEENNEIVD
+4791 TEENNKILD
-4800 NQSLQDKDILHPQ
+4800 NQSLQDKDILQPQ
-4813 LNKDCIPNELECNSK
+4813 LNKDDDQNEIEDNSNT
-4828 ALNEVSKSL
+4828 LNKVSKSL
-4837 VNQTNFDFD
+4837 LNQTHLNFD
-4846 ENLVIE
+4846 ENSVIE
-4852 EGKRRI
+4852 EGRR
-4858 RKNETLNEVN
+4858 KFPTKETLNEGN
-4868 NRNELQNDIKT
+4868 TKEQQKDIKT
-4879 RPLKLNL
+4879 RPFKLNL
-4886 QGQQLLTMENLN
+4886 QQQQLMTVENFNLN
-4898 YSKGEI
+4898 YDKAEI
-4904 MISNVELEIL
+4904 TSNVEL
-4914 QATASE
+4914 QATVSE
-4920 QNITDIQK
+4920 QNITDLQK
-4928 DFKNITLSTNLV
+4928 IFKNVTLSNNLV
-4940 DRNDVLVIQ
+4940 DKNDLLVIQ
-4949 DQNTSKEHVQSIERD
+4949 DQNTSNEHVQSIDIEVDNSTFISGD
-4964 KQESF
+4964 KQESI
-4969 LEMNTISQNDKQNL
+4969 LEINIISQNDTNNL
-4983 LSLEEMTICPSIQ
+4983 LSPEEIKICPSIQ
-4996 ESYEKEIISDTNE
+4996 ESYVKEIIFETSE
-5009 LKENVSSLVPEQNQQ
+5009 LKEKISSLVPEQNQQ
-5024 NKASSK
+5024 NKGSRK
-5030 HDKDDQHTTY
+5030 HDEDTAQHATY
-5040 NELRDA
+5040 NEPTDA
-5046 NTAVTAST
+5046 NTTATKNTS
-5054 NLSPKSDTNTENNR
+5054 LSAKSGTTIDKNSQESLAA
-5068 EEIFTVSSDTQEC
+5068 SSDTKEWN
-5081 DLDRE
+5081 LDRE
-5086 IKNNII
+5086 IENNVNE
-5092 KEESICQVS
+5092 EESICQFS
-5101 QSRETVEST
+5101 QSRETIEPS
-5110 SLGINTLSD
+5110 SLRANTQSD
-5119 TRDEISSVKNKKRT
+5119 TRDEICTVKKKKRT

-5152 SEKDIG
+5152 IEKD
-5158 KSNDIEVY
+5158 KSNDIQVY
-5166 ERAKIIDDVARQKK
+5166 ERTKIIIDDDARLKK
-5180 QDDTDNQ
+5180 QDDSDTL
-5187 YEVAVSKT
+5187 YGVTVSRT
-5195 LSSLN
+5195 LSTLN

-5207 NFETVMNPTQSIDT
+5207 NVKTEMNQPQSIDINT
-5221 KYQTTTSKDVK
+5221 ENQTTMSKDVK

-5246 PNFVDTSMGFLRP
+5246 PNFVDASMGFLRP

-5271 FFTPELNTYTST
+5271 FLTPELNTYTSS
-5283 SNVLYKAS
+5283 SNVFYKAQ
-5291 SLIGDHQSKSMYTGD
+5291 SLIRDHQSKSMYTGD

-5317 KATSESRSIYS
+5317 KATNESRSIYS
-5328 EKRASSIRDLK
+5328 EKRASSTRDLK

-5388 KIKFTDGLITMELLN
+5388 KIKFIDGLITMELLN

-5428 LKVYPSFESSPIP
+5428 LKVYPSFEASPIP

-5465 RGQPLPIISWFKDN
+5465 RGQPIPIISWFKDN
-5479 KPIASYDRYEA
+5479 KPIATDDRYEA

-5502 SSPSIE
+5502 NSPSKE

-5528 VVNFADATRIDSH
+5528 VVNFADATRLDSH
-5541 ISSVERLRLS
+5541 ISSVERLRLR

-5582 APTRVE
+5582 APTKVE
-5588 WLREGSSVTE
+5588 WLREGSPVTE

-5630 AWSTH
+5630 AWSMH

-5640 NAEISVVQPNEIDG
+5640 NAEISVVQPNEVDG
-5654 KPAVIVSRPT
+5654 RPAVIVSRPT

-5745 VVRQRASS
+5745 AVRQRASS
-5753 DNLISDWTYPAE
+5753 DNLISDWTYSAE
-5765 DPTIIATERKY
+5765 DPIIATERKY
-5776 KSVPGRIPGE
+5776 KSVPGRIPGK
-5786 PSAVDGANN
+5786 PSAVDGGNN
-5795 WVALVWPKSDP
+5795 WVALSWPKSDP

-5863 WGESVQT
+5863 WGEPVQT

-5915 AWMKNGSEIEESDK
+5915 AWMKNGREIDESGK

-5960 AHGRAST
+5960 VHGRAST

-6037 QEVTFDSRKTSYK
+6037 QEITFDSRKTSYK

-6102 CGLEPLYRLNEGDEL
+6102 CGLEPLYRINEGDEL

-6184 AGKVEIVT
+6184 SGKVEIVT

-6215 MFIIKPRST
+6215 MFIMKPRST

-6315 DETHSIRY
+6315 DETHNIRY

-6456 VSRTPARSGPESRRL
+6456 VSRTPALSGPESHRL

-6495 GVVLQCAVG
+6495 SVVLQCAVG

-6509 WATWDKDGI
+6509 WATWDKDSI

-6533 MLRILQIDEVNVEDV
+6533 MLRILQIDEVNIDDV

>member
-1 MEAPAFPRTGVQ
+1 MGSNCCKGDAAGNPLVRSNSSVY
-13 TTRAAPGSEACIA
+13 TR
-26 LPLPIGTPPFTYEWN
+26 N
-41 RAGATLDDRFRTSVD
+41 RAGATLDHRFRTSVD
-56 ASGIRLTVSSA
+56 ASGVRLTVSSA

-91 LEVSLDETPTG
+91 LEVSPDETPTG
-102 DDPPTFLRRL
+102 DDPPAFLRRL

-290 SDKPSFGGLTPD
+290 SDKPGGLTSD

-312 DQFVRICDHLSLGCQ
+312 DQFVRICDHLSLRCQ

-332 WPRSVVWYNKEGK
+332 WPRSVVWYNKQGK
-345 VDSST
+345 VDPST
-350 QYHIIE
+350 RYHIIE

-383 AGGRIGISTCN
+383 AGGRVGISTCS

-413 AILTEEGLVS
+413 AVLTEEGLVS

-826 EENGQQQLSFDQE
+826 EENGQQQLSFDQD
-839 VAEEYIDKTM
+839 VADEYIDKTM
-849 ALLTDEKSDIVL
+849 ALLCDEKSDIVL

-925 QESSDITKTVF
+925 QESSDITKTVL
-936 LREELPTSLDIEN
+936 LREELRTCIDIEN
-949 KTSKLLNSA
+949 KTTILTSSA
-958 KRDSLKSITSF
+958 KRDSLQSKTSF
-969 KQEEVDITNLNEN
+969 KKGEVDITDLNEN
-982 MIFISLSLSKIL
+982 MIFISLSLSNIL
-994 NKVQMLER
+994 NKVQMLKR
-1002 DIILQSQ
+1002 DIILQSES
-1009 LMPTAAIAA
+1009 MPTAEIAS
-1018 KSLEIINSIISPL
+1018 KSLEMINSIIDPL
-1031 TEIHN
+1031 TEIQS
-1036 ITDAFKESMNE
+1036 ITDAFKESKN
-1047 TSDSKSILLTQ
+1047 DDAKPKLLTK

-1064 DLQNALAMVEK
+1064 YLLNSLAMVEK

-1095 NCEEDL
+1095 NCQEDI
-1101 TKFVEKI
+1101 TTFVEKI
-1108 RELPV
+1108 RQIPD
-1113 KYSYLIDETVS
+1113 KYSPLIDEMVS
-1124 TDIKLLANDILNI
+1124 TEIKLFANDILNI
-1137 IDISKSTVTNK
+1137 IAISKTTVTTK
-1148 SKISQETQK
+1148 SNLSHEIHKE
-1157 HELSIDKQHLNNTQK
+1157 ELSIDKQHLNNTQK

-1178 VPLNSLWDIIE
+1178 VPLNSLLGIIE

-1265 EKENKYDKE
+1265 EKEKKYDKD

-1295 DIEKTIGSFDV
+1295 DIENTIGSFDV

-1314 ILQKMAHVLIALEN
+1314 ILQRMAHVLIALEN
-1328 SLPVLSSVPNVQETV
+1328 SLPVLSSLPNVQTTV
-1343 SIFHK
+1343 STFHK

-1357 IESNDRAKY
+1357 IESNESDKY

-1381 SIQGFESSKF
+1381 SIKGFESSKF

-1405 ENLKSL
+1405 ENLKCL
-1411 SIDQGIRD
+1411 SIDQGIRE
-1419 DILKNVYQCYVDIQ
+1419 DILKSVYQCYIDIQ
-1433 NVITTYE
+1433 NVKMSTYA
-1440 EDMSIK
+1440 EDLSIK
-1446 MDSEPVKEIA
+1446 MNSERGEDIS

-1464 KVHLVVQQIDQ
+1464 KANLVVQQIDQ
-1475 LISAINNISAEE
+1475 VIATINNISPEE
-1487 VTPSICCILPIL
+1487 VTPSLCSILPIL

-1506 EELKCSIAS
+1506 EELKFCVAS
-1515 LEENIQE
+1515 LEENIQD
-1522 NSHVSDAISQSL
+1522 NSHASDIIS
-1534 LAESIGAPLQSI
+1534 LAQSIGNPLQSI

-1560 VGQMKSKD
+1560 VGETKSKD

-1586 TLQENVLSEYESFS
+1586 ALQENVFSEYESFS
-1600 LHESSA
+1600 LNENSI
-1606 KIATSTG
+1606 KIATSSE
-1613 VLRNCILIVEEQCYI
+1613 VLQKCILIVEEQCYI

-1645 TADPISESN
+1645 IADPTSEGDLIS
-1654 LILPVIQETHLEA
+1654 PVIQETLSEA
-1667 PIFNTLK
+1667 PNMYTLE
-1674 SRPEIAHEFQLLHED
+1674 SQPEIANEFQLLHDD

-1711 ANIKSVTETIEEI
+1711 AHLKSVTETIEEI

-1746 DLASNNLTNISE
+1746 DLASNNLKNISE

-1793 KNISNLKEHLD
+1793 KNISNLKEHLE
-1804 KCLLSVQRHTNLLDS
+1804 KCLLSVQRHTNFLGSDP
-1819 EEIKDLYYVCN
+1819 IKDLYYVCN
-1830 DFVSCSKTT
+1830 EFVSISKTT
-1839 VHTWPSQ
+1839 VLTCASK
-1846 NKNMY
+1846 NENMY
-1851 NLVSAVENF
+1851 NLVRAVENF
-1860 LQVIKTTPDLNA
+1860 LQVMKTTPDLNA
-1872 EEVKSVFN
+1872 EEVKSVFS
-1880 DLYKS
+1880 DLYIS
-1885 IINMEDTLF
+1885 IMNMEDTLF
-1894 EYVSSTEIAV
+1894 EYVCPKEITV

-1909 LETIIH
+1909 METRIH
-1915 KLASNIAVLEH
+1915 KMASHIAALEH
-1926 YNADLSSASNTD
+1926 YNPDLFIASNTD
-1938 FPQSAS
+1938 FPQSVS
-1944 LTSIETEYLNNMENV
+1944 LTCIESEYLSNMESV
-1959 IVNNVIIMQ
+1959 IVNTAIIMQ
-1968 NLTNPSQKTESQK
+1968 NLTNQSYKTESQEK
-1981 KDTILIQNF
+1981 ESVLIQNF
-1990 MEKFKSSFS
+1990 MENIKNSFT

-2005 TQRPSHKRVIR
+2005 TQQPSHKKVIR

-2022 TLQINIYKFKK
+2022 TVQVNINKFKNE
-2033 VKSTH
+2033 KSIH
-2038 THPED
+2038 THPENL
-2043 FMYLHDF
+2043 MYLEEI
-2050 LNQAEGSLEKIKLS
+2050 LNQAEGNLEKIKLY
-2064 LIKLCSSIS
+2064 LIKFSSSIS
-2073 KTLFR
+2073 KALFR

-2083 INDSIA
+2083 INYSMSY
-2089 NFPNYLR
+2089 FPNYLR
-2096 LDSVM
+2096 LDSIM
-2101 DLHDLIQ
+2101 DVHDLIQ
-2108 NFLISVNIAAPHL
+2108 NFLIIVNIAAPHL
-2121 ESLEQ
+2121 ENLEQ
-2126 NVVQELE
+2126 NVGQELE

-2152 NLLSLL
+2152 NFLSLL

-2165 PDNEKEKLLK
+2165 PDKEKEKLLK
-2175 DLVKCFRDHQDYKN
+2175 ELIRCFKNHQDYKN
-2189 AIGTGKRMI
+2189 AVGTGKRMI

-2210 RNHFRTFDTEIKLLE
+2210 RNHFRVYDTEINLLE
-2225 STNGDQLQE
+2225 STNGGTLQNS
-2234 LLNKFI
+2234 LTKLI
-2240 HQLKSIHFQI
+2240 QQLKSLNLKI
-2250 NEIKE
+2250 NEVQG
-2255 NVFVEPDLMIKNIIS
+2255 NVCMYPKHVVSDLKIKNIVS
-2270 LKQFCEKHLS
+2270 LKECCEKFLNDV
-2280 YFSQSSLCE
+2280 SQYSLCE
-2289 DDFSIINDIINE
+2289 DDICLINDIIHE
-2301 IHLIQDNINRLQNDL
+2301 IHSIQDNINTLQNDL
-2316 KIFEDLKDIDDFFKK
+2316 DIFEDLKDIENFFQKT
-2331 MLSSDKVI
+2331 LASDEVTKVH
-2339 KDQKLSKAVTKSI
+2339 KLSKADTKSI

-2361 ITEIIEEISAIINL
+2361 VTEIIEEISAIINL

-2390 SLTADNAQSMDAS
+2390 SLAPDNAQSMDAS
-2403 EELKYCPVSENQEN
+2403 EELKYCTISENQES
-2417 LAQRLQISLSNIRES
+2417 LAKRLQISLSNIQEN

-2445 LDVVTK
+2445 LDVISK
-2451 LQDDLNTITSTE
+2451 LQDDLNTIACTE
-2463 KLARSANMN
+2463 KFAGCASMN
-2472 NISQDPGIE
+2472 KTSQDPGTE
-2481 TYEKSSH
+2481 TNEKSCH
-2488 NIDLLSISNDQECT
+2488 DIGLLSISNYQECT
-2502 AQDLSIKKHHE
+2502 TQDMSINKHHE
-2513 KTNAVPV
+2513 KTNAVAV

-2528 ACISGI
+2528 SCISGI
-2534 IVEEISS
+2534 ILEEIS
-2541 NIKNIY
+2541 IDVKNIY
-2547 PVMENICPILEEL
+2547 PVFENICPILEEL

-2565 MLQENI
+2565 TLQENI
-2571 ERTESPISDISDSP
+2571 DITESPISDISDSP
-2585 VQKAFTKPLRDL
+2585 VQKAFSKPLHEL
-2597 EENII
+2597 EENIS
-2602 VLNHLILESLKG
+2602 VLTHLILESLKG
-2614 TTENEN
+2614 TKENEN
-2620 LQTLG
+2620 VHMLG

-2646 SQYESLSF
+2646 SQYESLS
-2654 LQPNINFAATEQI
+2654 LLPPNINFAATEQI
-2667 LHSCVLLVQE
+2667 LNSCVLLVQE
-2677 PHEVEFADEMST
+2677 PYEVEIADEMST

-2699 ADSISSDVLAVA
+2699 ADSISSDALGVA
-2711 QDMQVTPE
+2711 QDMQVTAE

-2725 KQKETELDEL
+2725 KHESELDEL
-2735 ATQQVQTQTIMKENI
+2735 ATQQAQTQSIMNENRY
-2750 SVSIEQPLKLE
+2750 VSIEEPLKLE
-2761 HEISQETIVFID
+2761 HAISQETIVSND
-2773 EENKTKEKTM
+2773 KDNNKTKVTTM
-2783 TEQDALKKIQV
+2783 TENDVVKENRVLTKELIRQDDEHDQAAAQDIQ
-2794 STEESI
+2794 I
-2800 RKGEELEQIDV
+2800 AQ
-2811 REIQVDLEKCIE
+2811 EKCNE
-2823 TSKSNISST
+2823 TGKTNISSSY
-2832 DDDQFKSEQTI
+2832 DDQLKSERAIEQDT
-2843 VQNTIDENIKKTE
+2843 NDDNIKKTE
-2856 TNLTEIIEVCVES
+2856 TNLTEKLKECVEP
-2869 KNDSDLKVQVPTQEC
+2869 KKGSDQKIKIPAQEC
-2884 LETTE
+2884 LEKTK
-2889 ENISVLIDE
+2889 ENISEPIDQPFVPEQVAEKGIETNKTNISSSYDDQFKSERAIEHDTIDE
-2898 TFVLEQAAA
+2898 DIKKIEVNPTEIIEELVITKKDTDQKIQVPTHECLEKPEESICIPSDQPFKLEQAAV
-2907 QDTQITLEKCI
+2907 QIDLEKCI
-2918 ETSKTNITSSH
+2918 ETSKTNISSSY
-2929 DDQLQSEQ
+2929 DDQIKSERA
-2937 TIEQDTIDANIKK
+2937 IEQDSIDEDNSKSA
-2950 METSLTEITEECV
+2950 
-2963 ELKNASDLKVLVP
+2963 
-2976 TEECLETTQE
+2976 
-2986 NISVLIDPSL
+2986 
-2996 VLEHA
+2996 
-3001 GAQDT
+3001 T
-3006 KITLEKCIKTSKTNI
+3006 K
-3021 ISSHDDQLKFQQTIE
+3021 
-3036 QDTIDAN
+3036 
-3043 IKKMETNLTEIIEEC
+3043 LTEIIQEF

-3064 SDPKV
+3064 SDQKI
-3069 QVPTQESLET
+3069 QVPVQECLENT
-3079 TQENISILIDPSLV
+3079 EESKFVPIDQPFV
-3093 LEQAAAQETQ
+3093 PEVAAAQETK
-3103 NTLEKCI
+3103 NTLEKGI
-3110 ETSKTNIT
+3110 ETSKTNI
-3118 SSHDD
+3118 SSSYED
-3123 QLHSEQTFEQ
+3123 QFKSERAIEH
-3133 DTIDANIK
+3133 DTID
-3141 KTETNYTET
+3141 E
-3150 IEEYVE
+3150 
-3156 SKNDSDLKVQV
+3156 
-3167 PTQESLETTEENISV
+3167 
-3182 LIDQTFV
+3182 
-3189 LEQAAAQETQIT
+3189 
-3201 LEKCIDTSKTNITS
+3201 
-3215 SHDDQ
+3215 
-3220 LKSEQT
+3220 
-3226 IEQYTIDA
+3226 
-3234 NIKKTETNLT
+3234 
-3244 ETIEE
+3244 
-3249 CVEPKNDS
+3249 
-3257 DLKVQ
+3257 
-3262 VPTQESLET
+3262 
-3271 TEENISVLIDQTFVL
+3271 
-3286 EQAAAQETQITVEKC
+3286 
-3301 IETSKTN
+3301 
-3308 ITSSHDDQLQSE
+3308 
-3320 QTIEQDTI
+3320 
-3328 HADIKKTETNLSEIT
+3328 DIKKIEVNSTEII
-3343 EECVE
+3343 EEFSV
-3348 PKNDSDLKV
+3348 PKKDSDQKI

-3366 TTEENISVLIDQ
+3366 KPEENICVPSDQ
-3378 PFILEQAAAQE
+3378 PFVHQ
-3389 TQITLGK
+3389 
-3396 CIETNITNITSS
+3396 
-3408 HDDQLHSEQTIEQD
+3408 
-3422 TIDANI
+3422 
-3428 KKTETE
+3428 KTAE
-3434 IFEESVKPKND
+3434 
-3445 SDLKVQVPAQE
+3445 
-3456 CLETTEE
+3456 
-3463 NISVLIDQPFIL
+3463 
-3475 EQAAA
+3475 
-3480 QETQNTLKK
+3480 
-3489 CIETSKTNITSSHD
+3489 
-3503 VESEQTIEKDTI
+3503 
-3515 DENIKKTKTNLTEI
+3515 
-3529 IEECVEPKNDSDL
+3529 
-3542 KVQVPTHECLE
+3542 
-3553 TTEENISVLID
+3553 
-3564 ETFVLEQVAAQDTQI
+3564 QDTQI
-3579 TLEKCIE
+3579 TLEKGIE
-3586 TSKTNITS
+3586 TSETNIYS
-3594 SHDDQLKFEQTI
+3594 SYDDQFKSGRATEHDTINEDFKKIEKISTEEI
-3606 EQDTIDANIKKM
+3606 EQ
-3618 ETNLTEIIEECV
+3618 CV
-3630 EPKNDSDPK
+3630 IAKIDSDQK
-3639 VQVPTQESL
+3639 IQVPTQENL
-3648 ETTEKN
+3648 AKTEEN
-3654 ISVLIDQPFI
+3654 ICVLIDQPF
-3664 LEQAAAQETQN
+3664 
-3675 TLEKCIET
+3675 
-3683 SKTNITSSHDD
+3683 
-3694 QLHSEQ
+3694 
-3700 TIEQDTI
+3700 
-3707 DANIKKTETNY
+3707 
-3718 TETIEEYVE
+3718 
-3727 SKNDSD
+3727 
-3733 LKVQVPTQES
+3733 
-3743 LETTEENISVLI
+3743 
-3755 DQTFVLEQ
+3755 VLEQ
-3763 AAAQETQVTLEKCIE
+3763 AAVQVTLEKCIE
-3778 TSKTNITSSHDGQ
+3778 TTKTNISSSYDNKLKSEQVTEQDTIDKGIKKMETYSTELLEECVEPKKDSDQKMQIPMQECLEKTEENICVLNDQPFVFEQAAAQDTKIMLEKGIETKNTNISSSYDDQ
-3791 LKSEQTIAQ
+3791 LKSERAIEQ
-3800 DTIDANI
+3800 DTNDDNI

-3812 NLTETIEECVEPK
+3812 NLIEKNKECVK
-3825 NDSDLKVQVPTQESL
+3825 RKKDSDQKIKIPTQECL
-3840 ETTEENISVL
+3840 EKTKENISES
-3850 IDQTFVLEQAAA
+3850 IDQPFVPEQAAA
-3862 QETQITVEKCIETS
+3862 QEIKITPEKGIETS
-3876 KTNITS
+3876 KTNIS
-3882 SHDDQLKSEQT
+3882 SSYDDQLKSERA
-3893 IAQDTIDA
+3893 IEQDTNDD
-3901 NIKKTETNLTETIEE
+3901 NIKKTETNLIEKNKE
-3916 CVEPKNDSDLK
+3916 CVKRKKDSDQK
-3927 VQVPTQ
+3927 IKIPTQ
-3933 ESLETTEENISV
+3933 ECLEKTKENISES
-3945 LIDQTFVLE
+3945 IDQPFVPE

-3960 TQITVEK
+3960 IKITPEK
-3967 CIETSKTNIT
+3967 GIETSKTNI
-3977 SSHDD
+3977 SSSYDD
-3982 QLKSGPTIEQD
+3982 QFKSERAIEHD
-3993 TIDANIKKTETNL
+3993 TIDEDIKKIEVISTEIIEELVITKKD
-4006 TETIDEYVEPKNDS
+4006 TDHKI
-4020 DLKVQVP
+4020 QVP
-4027 TQEYLETTEENIYT
+4027 TQECLEKPEENIRELNDQSKKEMAKIIQIPINKSIEQDNTHEIVPTLKKCEETTEKNISSPFTPELVQELRLTVEENMKTHEKHILAKNPIPQQSHTASEDCKDLITNVENIMYQKCTDT

-4046 HSNIMQ
+4046 YSKIIQ
-4052 TMDSLLKELHEILIS
+4052 TMNSLVNELHEILIS
-4067 GSATNVEKTDSLQN
+4067 GSSSNVEKTYSLQN
-4081 MLEEFQVQI
+4081 ILDEFQVQI
-4090 IKLKSMNIKYAGDTL
+4090 IKLKSVNIKDVSNTL
-4105 NETIDDL
+4105 NETIEDL

-4132 IEASSSIELLVNTI
+4132 IEASATIELLVNSIKEHLSTI
-4146 REEISKMHLQDTT
+4146 HFQDTM
-4159 LGKHDILEECI
+4159 LGKPDLLEECVG
-4170 SDTETTLLLLD
+4170 DTEVTLLLLE
-4181 KVSETTTNRDDI
+4181 KVSETTTNHDDI

-4217 EETVIERGIE
+4217 EETVIENGIE
-4227 ILQSLDI
+4227 ILQSLDT
-4234 IEQQLF
+4234 IEHQLF
-4240 TIEDRIEKMPSVD
+4240 TIENVLEKMPTVES
-4253 ALTRDTIITAVHSV
+4253 LTRDTIINAVHSV

-4308 SIDNNHNWISVTKHC
+4308 SIDNNHNWISVTKHF

-4343 RQPSDASLTKVVLN
+4343 RQPSDASITKVVLN
-4357 ELKLLLSNVVLTNM
+4357 ELKLLLSNVVLTNV
-4371 KEFQSLLRNSVDTVI
+4371 KKFQSLLENSVDTVI
-4386 EYIEEC
+4386 KYIEQC
-4392 IHNIDSVPVLE
+4392 IQTIDSTPVLE

-4408 PIFKELTRRLIYSTN
+4408 PIYKELTGRLIDFSN
-4423 EILEKYAHVN
+4423 EILERYKHVN
-4433 TLSVD
+4433 TLNID
-4438 TNANEP
+4438 PNANEP
-4444 EFNGISTSE
+4444 QSNEIFTSV
-4453 SQYASDKTIIL
+4453 SQYESDKTIVL
-4464 ESHKPDCMEVTVVQ
+4464 ESPKDDCMEVTVVQ
-4478 PVSALNN
+4478 AGSALNDL
-4485 FVSHIITE
+4485 VSQIITE
-4493 SSFSKDDIPP
+4493 SSYFKDDTLPE
-4503 NTEIQTGKYNN
+4503 NTDDTETQTVKNN
-4514 IEKQLIKDGV
+4514 VEKQFIEGV
-4524 QPIIEHL
+4524 QSIIEHL
-4531 IEEAIDKVT
+4531 IEEAIIKVT
-4540 LLRIENG
+4540 LLRIQNGKDQDIENEDYLQMSQEPHDNTTKTLLDAITIELKSKEDSFQSMADIDKRQKVSEDSQIDQQIKNILNCEEESLLLDLNIKPQTESDRLAQDRSDKNVKIGLG
-4547 NTQEFGNEED
+4547 NVEKKTLLTDRSKEDFCINNKLGNEISDEY
-4557 IKKYPR
+4557 IKKESI
-4563 SQNTELKCLD
+4563 SQNIELKYLD
-4573 ETKVSK
+4573 ETIVNK
-4579 NKQEI
+4579 NEQEI
-4584 TSSHILNVSL
+4584 TCSDILNVTLDS
-4594 GINEDLKKDKD
+4594 NEGTKDLKKDD
-4605 NQSNQQHEA
+4605 NIKTIQQH
-4614 SKETFDGNC
+4614 KETFDGNC
-4623 KNIQENSLILKRSGN
+4623 KNIQEKSLIL
-4638 EELKSSHSDSQ
+4638 ESSENSKNHTLLQSDPLIRESLLEIHSTA
-4649 IQDSLIETRTTK
+4649 I
-4661 KLDSEAKSLTEKEL
+4661 LDSEMKSIAEEEL
-4675 CTVHCYDKNG
+4675 CTMPNDDKNV
-4685 ELISP
+4685 ELISETVNSSNDMKAKRTT
-4690 TINSTNNM
+4690 TI
-4698 KEKEKNT
+4698 
-4705 ILDKVSFDK
+4705 IDKVSINK
-4714 HKMNDLEK
+4714 HKMNDLDI
-4722 SCTEIGKNDSSLLGV
+4722 SCTEVGENNSSLPDV
-4737 LHGKLEVVEN
+4737 LEEKLEIIQN
-4747 INSEME
+4747 MKSEIE
-4753 CKENQINTET
+4753 SKENHNTTET
-4763 TRNSAE
+4763 TRASAE
-4769 ISTQELGISNI
+4769 ISREEIEISNVEI
-4780 GIEKVLNVDIT
+4780 KKVDKT
-4791 TEENNEIVD
+4791 TEENNKIIGNE
-4800 NQSLQDKDILHPQ
+4800 SLQDNNISQVQ
-4813 LNKDCIPNELECNSK
+4813 LNKDDVQSEI
-4828 ALNEVSKSL
+4828 EVSTSL
-4837 VNQTNFDFD
+4837 INQSHFDFD
-4846 ENLVIE
+4846 QNLIIE
-4852 EGKRRI
+4852 EGRRNI
-4858 RKNETLNEVN
+4858 RKNEDLIEANTKNTNEQQKLGN
-4868 NRNELQNDIKT
+4868 
-4879 RPLKLNL
+4879 LNL
-4886 QGQQLLTMENLN
+4886 NFA
-4898 YSKGEI
+4898 KGE
-4904 MISNVELEIL
+4904 
-4914 QATASE
+4914 QDAASE
-4920 QNITDIQK
+4920 QNIVDIQT
-4928 DFKNITLSTNLV
+4928 DFENVILSSNLSDSIDSNV
-4940 DRNDVLVIQ
+4940 FQ
-4949 DQNTSKEHVQSIERD
+4949 DQNTLNEQLIDIVDDNTSFSSGD
-4964 KQESF
+4964 KQENV
-4969 LEMNTISQNDKQNL
+4969 LGINIISQNDKHNL
-4983 LSLEEMTICPSIQ
+4983 LSPEEIIICPSIQ
-4996 ESYEKEIISDTNE
+4996 GSSAEENIFDRLEV
-5009 LKENVSSLVPEQNQQ
+5009 KENVSNLVPEQNQQ
-5024 NKASSK
+5024 NKGFCK
-5030 HDKDDQHTTY
+5030 REEDTDQHATY
-5040 NELRDA
+5040 TELIDA
-5046 NTAVTAST
+5046 NTALANT
-5054 NLSPKSDTNTENNR
+5054 NPSAKSNTTIENRSER
-5068 EEIFTVSSDTQEC
+5068 ESN
-5081 DLDRE
+5081 LDRE
-5086 IKNNII
+5086 EENNVN
-5092 KEESICQVS
+5092 KEESICHIL
-5101 QSRETVEST
+5101 QSEETIES
-5110 SLGINTLSD
+5110 SSSRINTLCD
-5119 TRDEISSVKNKKRT
+5119 TRDEISTVEKKINE
-5133 QSKLK
+5133 SKSK
-5138 TNGLSKKLTTKEDD
+5138 TNRLSKKRKTKEDNVD
-5152 SEKDIG
+5152 NG
-5158 KSNDIEVY
+5158 KSNDIDEY
-5166 ERAKIIDDVARQKK
+5166 ERAKFVDDVARQKN
-5180 QDDTDNQ
+5180 QDTDT
-5187 YEVAVSKT
+5187 ETVVAST
-5195 LSSLN
+5195 LSTFN
-5200 AEILDNK
+5200 VEIPDNK
-5207 NFETVMNPTQSIDT
+5207 KVKSEMNQTQINDKNTEDETTNLT
-5221 KYQTTTSKDVK
+5221 DVK
-5232 TTPYTVKEKPQFID
+5232 TKPCTVKEKPQFVD
-5246 PNFVDTSMGFLRP
+5246 PNLVDISMGLLRP

-5265 PFEAEN
+5265 PFQAEN
-5271 FFTPELNTYTST
+5271 FLTPELNTYTST
-5283 SNVLYKAS
+5283 AKVFYKAQ
-5291 SLIGDHQSKSMYTGD
+5291 SLIRDHQSKLMYTGD
-5306 REKQLETQLST
+5306 REKQMETQQGT

-5328 EKRASSIRDLK
+5328 EKRASSIRDLR

-5388 KIKFTDGLITMELLN
+5388 RVKFIDGLITMELLN

-5428 LKVYPSFESSPIP
+5428 LKVYPSFEASPIP

-5465 RGQPLPIISWFKDN
+5465 RGQPLPTISWFKDN
-5479 KPIASYDRYEA
+5479 NPIATDDRYEA

-5502 SSPSIE
+5502 NSPNQK

-5528 VVNFADATRIDSH
+5528 VVNFDDASRLDSH
-5541 ISSVERLRLS
+5541 ISSVEKLRLT
-5551 HDTRRPHFTN
+5551 HDARRPHFTN

-5598 LDKNAQTF
+5598 LDQNAQTF

-5630 AWSTH
+5630 AWSMH

-5640 NAEISVVQPNEIDG
+5640 NAEISVVQPNEVDG

-5664 KDVLISVGEDIN
+5664 KDILISVGEDIN

-5685 RPKVFFLKGIRD
+5685 KPKVFFLKGIRD

-5711 YVKFTMKRSVISDA
+5711 YVKFTMKRSVITDA
-5725 GTYCILARNVYGCD
+5725 GTYCIMARNVYGCD

-5745 VVRQRASS
+5745 EVRQRASS
-5753 DNLISDWTYPAE
+5753 DNLISDWTYPTE
-5765 DPTIIATERKY
+5765 DTTIISTERKY

-5786 PSAVDGANN
+5786 PSAVDGGNN
-5795 WVALVWPKSDP
+5795 WVALSWPKSDP

-5814 YRVDSW
+5814 YRIDSW

-5863 WGESVQT
+5863 WGEPVQT
-5870 STPIAVGIAGD
+5870 SSPIAVGIAGD

-5893 KVLVGETANLSCS
+5893 KVLVGETATLSCS

-5915 AWMKNGSEIEESDK
+5915 VWMKNGREIEESGK
-5929 VRSRQ
+5929 FMCRQ
-5934 NGNVCSLTI
+5934 NGNMCSLTI
-5943 KNVEIED
+5943 KDVEIED

-5993 ATGEYPPQFTMRLR
+5993 ATGEFPPQFTMRLR

-6037 QEVTFDSRKTSYK
+6037 QEITFDSRKTSYK

-6184 AGKVEIVT
+6184 SGKVEIIT

-6315 DETHSIRY
+6315 DETHNIRY

-6378 TYDLGTARLKIKQVA
+6378 TYDLGIARLKIKQVA

-6428 SQRLQRPPALAS
+6428 SQQLQRPPALAS

-6456 VSRTPARSGPESRRL
+6456 VSRTPARSAGPDRRL

-6495 GVVLQCAVG
+6495 SVVLQCAVG

-6518 IITPTSRISV
+6518 VITPTSRISV

-6533 MLRILQIDEVNVEDV
+6533 MLRILQIDEVNVDDV

-6563 ASARLEVISH
+6563 ASARLEVISN

>member
-26 LPLPIGTPPFTYEWN
+26 LPLPIGTPPFTYEWS
-41 RAGATLDDRFRTSVD
+41 RAGATLDGRFRTSVD
-56 ASGIRLTVSSA
+56 AGGVRLTVSSA
-67 QIGDSG
+67 QIDDSG

-91 LEVSLDETPTG
+91 LEVSSDETPTG

-225 VVGVPTPVLRWFKDS
+225 VIGVPTPVLRWFKDS

-278 SKVHVIGRSKEG
+278 SKVHVIGRTKEG

-345 VDSST
+345 IDSST
-350 QYHIIE
+350 KYHIIE

-383 AGGRIGISTCN
+383 AGGRVGISTCS

-552 KEDRGVFYLDIKNL
+552 KEDRGVFFLDIKNL

-839 VAEEYIDKTM
+839 DAEEYIDKTM
-849 ALLTDEKSDIVL
+849 ALLSDEKSDIVL

-883 QSLSEEK
+883 QSISEEK

-901 ITFASAHSTGKQK
+901 ISFASAHSTGKQK

-936 LREELPTSLDIEN
+936 LREELRTSLDIEN
-949 KTSKLLNSA
+949 KSSKLVGSA
-958 KRDSLKSITSF
+958 KRNSLKSITSF
-969 KQEEVDITNLNEN
+969 KQEEVDFTNLNEN

-994 NKVQMLER
+994 NNVEMLEK

-1009 LMPTAAIAA
+1009 LMPTAAIAS

-1031 TEIHN
+1031 TEIHS

-1047 TSDSKSILLTQ
+1047 TSDAKPILLTK
-1058 LPQCLK
+1058 LPQYLK
-1064 DLQNALAMVEK
+1064 DLQNSLAMVEK

-1089 CISIIN
+1089 CISILN
-1095 NCEEDL
+1095 NCEEDI

-1108 RELPV
+1108 REIPE
-1113 KYSYLIDETVS
+1113 KYPSLIDETAS
-1124 TDIKLLANDILNI
+1124 TEIKLLSNDILNI
-1137 IDISKSTVTNK
+1137 INIAKSTVTTK
-1148 SKISQETQK
+1148 SKLNQETHKQ
-1157 HELSIDKQHLNNTQK
+1157 EISIDKQHLNNTQK

-1265 EKENKYDKE
+1265 EKEKKYDKE

-1314 ILQKMAHVLIALEN
+1314 ILQRMAHVLIALEN
-1328 SLPVLSSVPNVQETV
+1328 SLPVLNSLPNFQTTL
-1343 SIFHK
+1343 SAFHK

-1357 IESNDRAKY
+1357 IESNESAKY

-1381 SIQGFESSKF
+1381 SINGFESSKF

-1411 SIDQGIRD
+1411 SIDQGIRE
-1419 DILKNVYQCYVDIQ
+1419 DILKNVYKCYVDIQ
-1433 NVITTYE
+1433 NVITTYA

-1446 MDSEPVKEIA
+1446 MDSEPVEDIS

-1464 KVHLVVQQIDQ
+1464 KANLVGQHIDQ
-1475 LISAINNISAEE
+1475 VIAAINNISVEE
-1487 VTPSICCILPIL
+1487 VTPSLCCILPIL

-1522 NSHVSDAISQSL
+1522 NSHVSDIISQSL
-1534 LAESIGAPLQSI
+1534 LTQSIETPLQSI
-1546 QENITVLNQVLLET
+1546 QENITVLNQVLLDT
-1560 VGQMKSKD
+1560 VGETNSKD

-1600 LHESSA
+1600 LSENSV
-1606 KIATSTG
+1606 KIATSTE
-1613 VLRNCILIVEEQCYI
+1613 VLRNCILIVEEKCFI

-1645 TADPISESN
+1645 TADPVSGSN

-1667 PIFNTLK
+1667 PIFYSLK
-1674 SRPEIAHEFQLLHED
+1674 SRPEIAHEFQLLHDD

-1699 EALNTLSEVKEY
+1699 EALNALSEVKEY
-1711 ANIKSVTETIEEI
+1711 DNLKSVTETIEEI
-1724 QHKIVSILSPLV
+1724 QLKIVSILCPLV

-1758 SLFKLKNHLTVIDVD
+1758 SLFKLKNHLTVIDLD

-1780 VLKIPSN
+1780 VLTIPSN

-1804 KCLLSVQRHTNLLDS
+1804 KCILSVQRHTNFES

-1830 DFVSCSKTT
+1830 DFLSCSKTT
-1839 VHTWPSQ
+1839 VQKYPSQ
-1846 NKNMY
+1846 NENMY
-1851 NLVSAVENF
+1851 NLVSSVENF
-1860 LQVIKTTPDLNA
+1860 LQVIRTTPDLKA

-1885 IINMEDTLF
+1885 IMNMEDSLF
-1894 EYVSSTEIAV
+1894 EYVSPTEITV

-1909 LETIIH
+1909 LETKIH
-1915 KLASNIAVLEH
+1915 KMANNIAVLEH
-1926 YNADLSSASNTD
+1926 YNADLSSALNTD

-1944 LTSIETEYLNNMENV
+1944 LTSIETEYLNDMESVLVSNA
-1959 IVNNVIIMQ
+1959 IIMQ
-1968 NLTNPSQKTESQK
+1968 NLTNPSQISESQK
-1981 KDTILIQNF
+1981 KYILLIQNF
-1990 MEKFKSSFS
+1990 MEKLKNSFS

-2022 TLQINIYKFKK
+2022 TLQINIYKFKNE
-2033 VKSTH
+2033 KSTYP
-2038 THPED
+2038 HPED
-2043 FMYLHDF
+2043 FTYLEDF
-2050 LNQAEGSLEKIKLS
+2050 FNQAEGSLENIKLS

-2089 NFPNYLR
+2089 YFPNYLR
-2096 LDSVM
+2096 LDSIM

-2108 NFLISVNIAAPHL
+2108 NFLIIVNIASPHL

-2152 NLLSLL
+2152 NFLSLL
-2158 EREMCDN
+2158 DREMCDN

-2175 DLVKCFRDHQDYKN
+2175 EMIKCFRNHQDYKN
-2189 AIGTGKRMI
+2189 AVGTGKRMI
-2198 ILKCLADCSDIL
+2198 ILKFLADCSDIL

-2225 STNGDQLQE
+2225 STNHFPLQYSIT
-2234 LLNKFI
+2234 KFI
-2240 HQLKSIHFQI
+2240 QQLKSLNLQI
-2250 NEIKE
+2250 NEIQE
-2255 NVFVEPDLMIKNIIS
+2255 NVCMYPKEVVPDLMIKNIVS
-2270 LKQFCEKHLS
+2270 LKQFCEKHLNV
-2280 YFSQSSLCE
+2280 FSQSSLCE
-2289 DDFSIINDIINE
+2289 DDFCLINDIINE
-2301 IHLIQDNINRLQNDL
+2301 IHLIQDNINSLQNDL
-2316 KIFEDLKDIDDFFKK
+2316 KIFEDLKDMEDFFKK
-2331 MLSSDKVI
+2331 MLSSDEVT
-2339 KDQKLSKAVTKSI
+2339 KDHKLSKAETKSI

-2361 ITEIIEEISAIINL
+2361 VTEIIEEISAIINL

-2390 SLTADNAQSMDAS
+2390 SLAADNAQSMDAA
-2403 EELKYCPVSENQEN
+2403 EELKYCTVSENQEN

-2432 ELLSCDTHVRKHI
+2432 ELSCDTHVRKHI
-2445 LDVVTK
+2445 LDVITK
-2451 LQDDLNTITSTE
+2451 LQDDLNTIATTE
-2463 KLARSANMN
+2463 TLAGCASINK
-2472 NISQDPGIE
+2472 ISQDPGIE
-2481 TYEKSSH
+2481 IYEKS
-2488 NIDLLSISNDQECT
+2488 NIGLLSISIDQECT
-2502 AQDLSIKKHHE
+2502 AQDLSIKKHNE
-2513 KTNAVPV
+2513 KTNAIPV
-2520 IHQIEDTI
+2520 IHQIEETI
-2528 ACISGI
+2528 SSISGI
-2534 IVEEISS
+2534 ILEEIS
-2541 NIKNIY
+2541 IDVKNIY
-2547 PVMENICPILEEL
+2547 PALENICPILEEL

-2565 MLQENI
+2565 TLQENI

-2585 VQKAFTKPLRDL
+2585 VQEAFSKPLRDL

-2620 LQTLG
+2620 LRMLG

-2646 SQYESLSF
+2646 SQYESLSC

-2677 PHEVEFADEMST
+2677 PYEVEIADEMST
-2689 LEDISCIKTT
+2689 LEDISCIKTN

-2711 QDMQVTPE
+2711 QDMQVTSE

-2725 KQKETELDEL
+2725 KQNESEFDKLP
-2735 ATQQVQTQTIMKENI
+2735 TQQEQTQTIIKENI

-2761 HEISQETIVFID
+2761 HAISQETIVSID
-2773 EENKTKEKTM
+2773 EDNN
-2783 TEQDALKKIQV
+2783 ALKKNQV
-2794 STEESI
+2794 S
-2800 RKGEELEQIDV
+2800 REELIRNGKELERVDV
-2811 REIQVDLEKCIE
+2811 REIQVNLEKCIE
-2823 TSKSNISST
+2823 STKTNISSSY
-2832 DDDQFKSEQTI
+2832 DDQLKSKQAIEQD
-2843 VQNTIDENIKKTE
+2843 TIDENIKKTE
-2856 TNLTEIIEVCVES
+2856 TNLIEIIEECVEPE
-2869 KNDSDLKVQVPTQEC
+2869 NDSDQKIQVPTQEC

-2889 ENISVLIDE
+2889 ENISVLIDQY
-2898 TFVLEQAAA
+2898 FVLEQTAA
-2907 QDTQITLEKCI
+2907 QDKQATLEKCI
-2918 ETSKTNITSSH
+2918 DSSKTKISSSD
-2929 DDQLQSEQ
+2929 DDQLKTERA
-2937 TIEQDTIDANIKK
+2937 IDEDIKK
-2950 METSLTEITEECV
+2950 TETKLTEIIKECV
-2963 ELKNASDLKVLVP
+2963 EPNNDSDQNIQAP
-2976 TEECLETTQE
+2976 TQECLETMEE
-2986 NISVLIDPSL
+2986 NIFVLIDQPF
-2996 VLEHA
+2996 VLEQTA
-3001 GAQDT
+3001 AQDPQA
-3006 KITLEKCIKTSKTNI
+3006 TLEKCIDTIKTNI
-3021 ISSHDDQLKFQQTIE
+3021 FSSDDDQLKSERAIE
-3036 QDTIDAN
+3036 PDTIDKG
-3043 IKKMETNLTEIIEEC
+3043 IKTTETNLTEVIKEC

-3064 SDPKV
+3064 SDQK
-3069 QVPTQESLET
+3069 
-3079 TQENISILIDPSLV
+3079 I
-3093 LEQAAAQETQ
+3093 
-3103 NTLEKCI
+3103 
-3110 ETSKTNIT
+3110 
-3118 SSHDD
+3118 
-3123 QLHSEQTFEQ
+3123 
-3133 DTIDANIK
+3133 
-3141 KTETNYTET
+3141 
-3150 IEEYVE
+3150 
-3156 SKNDSDLKVQV
+3156 
-3167 PTQESLETTEENISV
+3167 
-3182 LIDQTFV
+3182 
-3189 LEQAAAQETQIT
+3189 
-3201 LEKCIDTSKTNITS
+3201 
-3215 SHDDQ
+3215 
-3220 LKSEQT
+3220 
-3226 IEQYTIDA
+3226 
-3234 NIKKTETNLT
+3234 
-3244 ETIEE
+3244 
-3249 CVEPKNDS
+3249 
-3257 DLKVQ
+3257 
-3262 VPTQESLET
+3262 
-3271 TEENISVLIDQTFVL
+3271 
-3286 EQAAAQETQITVEKC
+3286 
-3301 IETSKTN
+3301 
-3308 ITSSHDDQLQSE
+3308 
-3320 QTIEQDTI
+3320 
-3328 HADIKKTETNLSEIT
+3328 
-3343 EECVE
+3343 
-3348 PKNDSDLKV
+3348 

-3378 PFILEQAAAQE
+3378 PFVLEQTAAQDP
-3389 TQITLGK
+3389 QATLEK
-3396 CIETNITNITSS
+3396 CIDTSKTNISS
-3408 HDDQLHSEQTIEQD
+3408 SDDDQLKTERA
-3422 TIDANI
+3422 IDEDI
-3428 KKTETE
+3428 KKTETKLTE
-3434 IFEESVKPKND
+3434 IIKECVEPNNDSDQNIQAPTQECLETMEENISVLIDQPFVLEQTAAQNPQDTLEKCIDTIKTNIFSSDDDQLKSERAIEPDTIDKGIKTTKTNLTEVIKECVEPKND
-3445 SDLKVQVPAQE
+3445 SDQKIQVPTQE

-3463 NISVLIDQPFIL
+3463 NISVLIDQPFVL
-3475 EQAAA
+3475 EQTAA
-3480 QETQNTLKK
+3480 QDPQATLEK
-3489 CIETSKTNITSSHD
+3489 CIDSSKTNISSSD
-3503 VESEQTIEKDTI
+3503 DDQLKTERAIDEDIKKTETKLTEIIKECVEPNNDSDQNIQAPTQECLETMEENISVLIDQPFVLEQTAAQDPQATLEKCIDTIKTNIFLSDDDQLKSERAIEPDTI
-3515 DENIKKTKTNLTEI
+3515 DKDIKTTETNLIEI
-3529 IEECVEPKNDSDL
+3529 IEECVEPENDSDQ
-3542 KVQVPTHECLE
+3542 KIQVPMQECLETTEESISVLIDQPFDLKQAATQETQATLEKCIDAIKTNIISSDDDQLKSERAIEPDTIDKDIKTTETNLTEIIKECVEPNNDSDQKIQAPTQECLETTEESISVLIDQPFVLEQAATHDTQATLEKCIDTIKTNISSSDDDQLKSERAIEPDTIDKDIKTTETNLTEIIKECVEPNNDSDQKIQASTQECLETTEESISVLIDQPFVLEQAATHDTQATLEKCIDTIKTNISSSDDDQLKSERAIEPDTIDKDIKTTETNLTEIIKECVEPNNDSDQKIQAPTQECLE

-3564 ETFVLEQVAAQDTQI
+3564 QPFVLEQAATQGSQA
-3579 TLEKCIE
+3579 TLEKCIDII
-3586 TSKTNITS
+3586 KTKIFS
-3594 SHDDQLKFEQTI
+3594 SDDDQFKSKRAI
-3606 EQDTIDANIKKM
+3606 EPDTIDEDIKKT

-3630 EPKNDSDPK
+3630 KPKKEAAEVIEIPINENIELGNAHEI
-3639 VQVPTQESL
+3639 Q
-3648 ETTEKN
+3648 TT
-3654 ISVLIDQPFI
+3654 
-3664 LEQAAAQETQN
+3664 LEQT
-3675 TLEKCIET
+3675 
-3683 SKTNITSSHDD
+3683 
-3694 QLHSEQ
+3694 
-3700 TIEQDTI
+3700 
-3707 DANIKKTETNY
+3707 
-3718 TETIEEYVE
+3718 V
-3727 SKNDSD
+3727 
-3733 LKVQVPTQES
+3733 
-3743 LETTEENISVLI
+3743 ETTEENISSPITPEV
-3755 DQTFVLEQ
+3755 V
-3763 AAAQETQVTLEKCIE
+3763 QERR
-3778 TSKTNITSSHDGQ
+3778 
-3791 LKSEQTIAQ
+3791 
-3800 DTIDANI
+3800 
-3807 KKTET
+3807 
-3812 NLTETIEECVEPK
+3812 
-3825 NDSDLKVQVPTQESL
+3825 
-3840 ETTEENISVL
+3840 
-3850 IDQTFVLEQAAA
+3850 
-3862 QETQITVEKCIETS
+3862 ITVE
-3876 KTNITS
+3876 
-3882 SHDDQLKSEQT
+3882 
-3893 IAQDTIDA
+3893 
-3901 NIKKTETNLTETIEE
+3901 
-3916 CVEPKNDSDLK
+3916 
-3927 VQVPTQ
+3927 
-3933 ESLETTEENISV
+3933 EN
-3945 LIDQTFVLE
+3945 LE
-3954 QAAAQE
+3954 QDDKLILELTDEPYVAENPIPQKSDAPDDCKDR
-3960 TQITVEK
+3960 ITNVEYMNQK
-3967 CIETSKTNIT
+3967 FT
-3977 SSHDD
+3977 DM
-3982 QLKSGPTIEQD
+3982 
-3993 TIDANIKKTETNL
+3993 
-4006 TETIDEYVEPKNDS
+4006 
-4020 DLKVQVP
+4020 
-4027 TQEYLETTEENIYT
+4027 

-4046 HSNIMQ
+4046 HNNIIQ
-4052 TMDSLLKELHEILIS
+4052 TMEALLNELHKILMS
-4067 GSATNVEKTDSLQN
+4067 SNATNVEKTDYLQN
-4081 MLEEFQVQI
+4081 MLDEFQVQI
-4090 IKLKSMNIKYAGDTL
+4090 IKLKSMNIEDASDIL

-4132 IEASSSIELLVNTI
+4132 IEASATIELLVNSI
-4146 REEISKMHLQDTT
+4146 KEDLSKMHFQATM
-4159 LGKHDILEECI
+4159 LGKPNILKECVG
-4170 SDTETTLLLLD
+4170 DTETTLLLLD
-4181 KVSETTTNRDDI
+4181 AVSEKITNHENI

-4198 DLNTVKDSIKTIK
+4198 DLNTIKDSMKTIK

-4217 EETVIERGIE
+4217 EETVIENGIE

-4234 IEQQLF
+4234 IEHQLF
-4240 TIEDRIEKMPSVD
+4240 TIEDVIEKMPTVD
-4253 ALTRDTIITAVHSV
+4253 LLTRDTIITAVHSV

-4299 AIKNINHIK
+4299 AIKNINYVQ
-4308 SIDNNHNWISVTKHC
+4308 SIDNNHNWISVTKHF

-4357 ELKLLLSNVVLTNM
+4357 ELKLLLSNDVLNNT
-4371 KEFQSLLRNSVDTVI
+4371 KEFQSLVGNSVDTVI
-4386 EYIEEC
+4386 KYIEEC
-4392 IHNIDSVPVLE
+4392 IHKIDSAPVLE

-4408 PIFKELTRRLIYSTN
+4408 PIFKELTGRLIDLSN
-4423 EILEKYAHVN
+4423 EILEVYKHVN
-4433 TLSVD
+4433 TLSVVKEHANVKEPQ
-4438 TNANEP
+4438 TNE
-4444 EFNGISTSE
+4444 ISSSE
-4453 SQYASDKTIIL
+4453 SQYGSDKTIIL
-4464 ESHKPDCMEVTVVQ
+4464 ESPNLDCMEVTVVQ
-4478 PVSALNN
+4478 PISALNN
-4485 FVSHIITE
+4485 LVSHIITE
-4493 SSFSKDDIPP
+4493 SSFSKDDTPAYIEMP
-4503 NTEIQTGKYNN
+4503 TVKYNN
-4514 IEKQLIKDGV
+4514 IEKQLMKDGV
-4524 QPIIEHL
+4524 QPIIEQL
-4531 IEEAIDKVT
+4531 IEEAINKVI
-4540 LLRIENG
+4540 LLSIQNG
-4547 NTQEFGNEED
+4547 NIQEFGNKDDLQMLQAPHDHTSKILLDAMTIELKSKTPTFESTIDIDKKQNVAKNSQIDQQIKNILSCEEENIMLHLNIRSQTEIDRLAQDLSDKKAKESDDNLGDDEQTSSLKDLSKKDFCINNKLGNDISEED
-4557 IKKYPR
+4557 TKRDSR
-4563 SQNTELKCLD
+4563 SQNIKLKCLD
-4573 ETKVSK
+4573 E

-4584 TSSHILNVSL
+4584 TSSHMFNVSL
-4594 GINEDLKKDKD
+4594 ERNEDLKKDED
-4605 NQSNQQHEA
+4605 NQTNKQHEA
-4614 SKETFDGNC
+4614 LKETFDENC
-4623 KNIQENSLILKRSGN
+4623 KNIQEKSLILKRSEN
-4638 EELKSSHSDSQ
+4638 KEMNTLDTQ
-4649 IQDSLIETRTTK
+4649 IQESLIKTSTTK
-4661 KLDSEAKSLTEKEL
+4661 KMDSEIKSVTDE
-4675 CTVHCYDKNG
+4675 
-4685 ELISP
+4685 
-4690 TINSTNNM
+4690 
-4698 KEKEKNT
+4698 
-4705 ILDKVSFDK
+4705 
-4714 HKMNDLEK
+4714 
-4722 SCTEIGKNDSSLLGV
+4722 DSSLPDV
-4737 LHGKLEVVEN
+4737 LDEKLEVVEN
-4747 INSEME
+4747 VKSEME
-4753 CKENQINTET
+4753 CKENQNDTDI
-4763 TRNSAE
+4763 TRSSAE
-4769 ISTQELGISNI
+4769 ISRQELGISNI
-4780 GIEKVLNVDIT
+4780 GIEKVLNLDVT
-4791 TEENNEIVD
+4791 TEENTKILD
-4800 NQSLQDKDILHPQ
+4800 NQSLQDKDILQPQ
-4813 LNKDCIPNELECNSK
+4813 LYKDDNQNEIEDNSN
-4828 ALNEVSKSL
+4828 AFSHL
-4837 VNQTNFDFD
+4837 DFD
-4846 ENLVIE
+4846 ENSVIE
-4852 EGKRRI
+4852 EGRRKI
-4858 RKNETLNEVN
+4858 PTNETLNEGN
-4868 NRNELQNDIKT
+4868 TNEQQKDIKT
-4879 RPLKLNL
+4879 RPFKLNL
-4886 QGQQLLTMENLN
+4886 QQQQLMTVENFNLN
-4898 YSKGEI
+4898 YDKGEI
-4904 MISNVELEIL
+4904 TSNVELEIL
-4914 QATASE
+4914 QSTASE
-4920 QNITDIQK
+4920 QNITDIQ
-4928 DFKNITLSTNLV
+4928 
-4940 DRNDVLVIQ
+4940 NDLLVIQ
-4949 DQNTSKEHVQSIERD
+4949 DQNTSNEHVQSIDIEVDNSTLISRD
-4964 KQESF
+4964 KQESI
-4969 LEMNTISQNDKQNL
+4969 LEINIISQNDKHNL
-4983 LSLEEMTICPSIQ
+4983 LSPEEINICPSIQ
-4996 ESYEKEIISDTNE
+4996 ESYVKEIIFETPE
-5009 LKENVSSLVPEQNQQ
+5009 LKEKVSSLVPEQNQQ
-5024 NKASSK
+5024 NKGSRK
-5030 HDKDDQHTTY
+5030 HDEDTAQHATY
-5040 NELRDA
+5040 NELTDA
-5046 NTAVTAST
+5046 NTTATKNTS
-5054 NLSPKSDTNTENNR
+5054 LSAKSGTTIEKNSQETLAA
-5068 EEIFTVSSDTQEC
+5068 SSDTKEC
-5081 DLDRE
+5081 NLDRE
-5086 IKNNII
+5086 IESNVN
-5092 KEESICQVS
+5092 KEESIYQFS
-5101 QSRETVEST
+5101 QARETIEPS
-5110 SLGINTLSD
+5110 SLRANTQSD
-5119 TRDEISSVKNKKRT
+5119 TRDEIGTVKKKKRT

-5138 TNGLSKKLTTKEDD
+5138 TNGLSQKLTTKEDNI
-5152 SEKDIG
+5152 EKD

-5166 ERAKIIDDVARQKK
+5166 ERAKIIIDDDARQKK
-5180 QDDTDNQ
+5180 QDDSDTL
-5187 YEVAVSKT
+5187 YGVAVSRSLST
-5195 LSSLN
+5195 LN
-5200 AEILDNK
+5200 VEILDNK
-5207 NFETVMNPTQSIDT
+5207 NVKTEMNQPQSIDINT
-5221 KYQTTTSKDVK
+5221 ENQTTMSKDVK

-5246 PNFVDTSMGFLRP
+5246 PNFVDASMGFLRP

-5271 FFTPELNTYTST
+5271 FLTPELNTYTST
-5283 SNVLYKAS
+5283 SNVFYKAQ
-5291 SLIGDHQSKSMYTGD
+5291 SLIRDHQSKSMYTG
-5306 REKQLETQLST
+5306 EKQLETQLST

-5388 KIKFTDGLITMELLN
+5388 KIKFIDGLITMELLN

-5428 LKVYPSFESSPIP
+5428 LKVYPSFEASPIP

-5479 KPIASYDRYEA
+5479 KPIATDDRYEA

-5502 SSPSIE
+5502 NSPSTE

-5528 VVNFADATRIDSH
+5528 VVSFAESTRLDSH

-5588 WLREGSSVTE
+5588 WLREGSPVTE

-5630 AWSTH
+5630 AWSMH

-5640 NAEISVVQPNEIDG
+5640 NAEISVVQPNEVDG
-5654 KPAVIVSRPT
+5654 RPAVIVSRPT

-5745 VVRQRASS
+5745 AVRQRASS

-5765 DPTIIATERKY
+5765 DPIIATERKY

-5786 PSAVDGANN
+5786 PSAVDGGNN
-5795 WVALVWPKSDP
+5795 WVALGWPKSDP

-5863 WGESVQT
+5863 WGEPVQT

-5915 AWMKNGSEIEESDK
+5915 AWMKNGREIDESGK
-5929 VRSRQ
+5929 VRSSQ
-5934 NGNVCSLTI
+5934 KGNVCSLTI

-6037 QEVTFDSRKTSYK
+6037 QEITFDSRKTSYK

-6145 AIMTLDR
+6145 AIMTLNR

-6184 AGKVEIVT
+6184 SGKVEIVT

-6215 MFIIKPRST
+6215 MFIMKPRST

-6266 MAAGPLY
+6266 MAAGPRY

-6304 LQIFAKDLSSS
+6304 LQIFAKGLSSS
-6315 DETHSIRY
+6315 DETHNIRY

-6347 EFECLISGHP
+6347 EFECLVSGHP

-6456 VSRTPARSGPESRRL
+6456 VSRTPARSGPESHRL

-6495 GVVLQCAVG
+6495 SVVLQCAVG

-6509 WATWDKDGI
+6509 WATWDKDSI

-6528 KEKDE
+6528 KEKDD
-6533 MLRILQIDEVNVEDV
+6533 MLRILQIDEVTVDDV
-6548 GLYRITLENDFGRAE
+6548 GLYRITLENDFGRVE